1 MKKLLWVLILLLLP
15 LTALAED
22 AESRRDGAFFYQ
34 IADGEAILTGCD
46 WDAMQADS
54 LYMFAEPPVSLEIP
68 ATLGG
73 YPVTSI
79 GGGVFCSLDGCPVD
93 APFEVVLPEGLR
105 TLDAYTFTE
114 CFYATK
120 ITLPASLEI
129 IPEGCFDRVPAEID
143 FPNGNPRY
151 SCENGFLINNTTQTL
166 LYTAPSSH
174 GIALPAVR
182 RLGDWSLSNYY
193 LWYDD
198 YDPVLPDT
206 LESVGSYVFY
216 DCGVT
221 RVTFPD
227 GITELSPFTFSCT
240 ALQEVHLPA
249 SLREIPDYCF
259 WDCHLT
265 ALTIPDGVTRIG
277 AHAVDWF
284 TGEIIGAV
292 TLPASVEFVG
302 YRAFPDECDVTA
314 LNPQVHFETATEY
327 AERIPEYDWYGDE
340 AADVLYSD
348 GLFDYE
354 LSSRGAVLLDC
365 SRFLN
370 QPEVPDVLEI
380 PAELGGYPVTSIGG
394 WVFCSLDGCPLDAP
408 FEIVLPEGLRAL
420 DADTFSDC
428 FYAANVTLPASLE
441 IIPEG
446 CFGRIPAEIDFPNG
460 NPRYSCENGFLIDNT
475 TQTLLYTAP
484 SSHGTALPAVRR
496 LGDWSLANWL
506 WYDDD
511 DPVLPDTLESVGS
524 HIFYDCCVTRVTFP
538 DGVTELSPYT
548 FHSTDL
554 QEVHLP
560 ASLREIPDFCFWNCQ
575 LTALTIPDGVT
586 HIGAQAFNGFTGE
599 IIQAVTLPA
608 SVEFVGYRAFPDECD
623 VTALNP
629 QVHFETATEYA
640 ERIPEYDWYGDEA
653 ADVLYSD
660 GLFDYELSS
669 RGAVLLD
676 CSRFFNQ
683 PEVPDVLEIPS
694 ELGGTPVVAIAA
706 NALNTSE
713 SCADSLLFGIVLPEG
728 VQRVEADA
736 FQCCHAA
743 TQISFP
749 STLTMLAEGSFFHV
763 YAEIDFPN
771 GNPRYSCENGFL
783 IDRDTQTLLYAAPSS
798 QGQPI
803 PAVRRLG
810 DSALDNWKPAGN
822 EIRLPDTLESI
833 GPYALDGQYTGD
845 FSPLAALILPD
856 GVRELSDCSIYGC
869 WEIQLLRF
877 PATLTEIPAYCV
889 ANCGLGAVE
898 IPEGVTRI
906 GEFAFYY
913 YDWEQTE
920 LSAVTLPASVEF
932 VGFRAFPDECEI
944 TALNPDT
951 HFETEEEINQRNPD
965 WAYRIP

>member
-34 IADGEAILTGCD
+34 IANGEAVLTGCD

-54 LYMFAEPPVSLEIP
+54 LYMFAEPQVSLEIP
-68 ATLGG
+68 AELGG

-105 TLDAYTFTE
+105 ALDADTFTE

-151 SCENGFLINNTTQTL
+151 SCENGFLIDNTTQTL

-277 AHAVDWF
+277 AHAIDWF

-302 YRAFPDECDVTA
+302 YCAFPDECDVTV
-314 LNPQVHFETATEY
+314 LNPHVHFETAAEY

-348 GLFDYE
+348 GLFDYK
-354 LSSRGAVLLDC
+354 LSSRGAVLLGC

-380 PAELGGYPVTSIGG
+380 PAELGGYPVVGLGAYALCTYDFAGGRDFSI
-394 WVFCSLDGCPLDAP
+394 
-408 FEIVLPEGLRAL
+408 IV
-420 DADTFSDC
+420 
-428 FYAANVTLPASLE
+428 
-441 IIPEG
+441 
-446 CFGRIPAEIDFPNG
+446 
-460 NPRYSCENGFLIDNT
+460 
-475 TQTLLYTAP
+475 
-484 SSHGTALPAVRR
+484 
-496 LGDWSLANWL
+496 
-506 WYDDD
+506 
-511 DPVLPDTLESVGS
+511 
-524 HIFYDCCVTRVTFP
+524 
-538 DGVTELSPYT
+538 
-548 FHSTDL
+548 
-554 QEVHLP
+554 
-560 ASLREIPDFCFWNCQ
+560 
-575 LTALTIPDGVT
+575 
-586 HIGAQAFNGFTGE
+586 
-599 IIQAVTLPA
+599 
-608 SVEFVGYRAFPDECD
+608 
-623 VTALNP
+623 
-629 QVHFETATEYA
+629 
-640 ERIPEYDWYGDEA
+640 
-653 ADVLYSD
+653 
-660 GLFDYELSS
+660 
-669 RGAVLLD
+669 
-676 CSRFFNQ
+676 
-683 PEVPDVLEIPS
+683 
-694 ELGGTPVVAIAA
+694 
-706 NALNTSE
+706 
-713 SCADSLLFGIVLPEG
+713 PEG
-728 VQRVEADA
+728 VRFMTSDA
-736 FQCCHAA
+736 FLCCHAA
-743 TQISFP
+743 TRISFP
-749 STLTMLAEGSFFHV
+749 STLDDLPESSFYHV
-763 YAEIDFPN
+763 SAEIDFPN

-932 VGFRAFPDECEI
+932 VGYCAFPDECEI

>member
-15 LTALAED
+15 LAALAED
-22 AESRRDGAFFYQ
+22 AESHRDGAFFYQ
-34 IADGEAILTGCD
+34 IADGEAVLTGCD

-73 YPVTSI
+73 YPVTAI
-79 GGGVFCSLDGCPVD
+79 GGWLFSSLDVCPVD
-93 APFEVVLPEGLR
+93 VPFEVVLPEGLR
-105 TLDAYTFTE
+105 ALDADTFAE
-114 CFYATK
+114 CFYAVK
-120 ITLPASLEI
+120 VTLPATLEI
-129 IPEGCFDRVPAEID
+129 IPEGCFNLIEAEID

-151 SCENGFLINNTTQTL
+151 SCENGFLIDNTTQTL

-174 GIALPAVR
+174 GNPLPAVR
-182 RLGDWSLSNYY
+182 RLGDCSLANW
-193 LWYDD
+193 LWDD
-198 YDPVLPDT
+198 DDDPVLPDT
-206 LESVGSYVFY
+206 LESVGSYIFY

-227 GITELSPFTFSCT
+227 GITELSPYTFYCT
-240 ALQEVHLPA
+240 DLQEVHLPA

-259 WDCHLT
+259 WNCQLI

-327 AERIPEYDWYGDE
+327 AERIPEYDWYGGE

-354 LSSRGAVLLDC
+354 LSSRGAVLLGC
-365 SRFLN
+365 SRFL
-370 QPEVPDVLEI
+370 
-380 PAELGGYPVTSIGG
+380 
-394 WVFCSLDGCPLDAP
+394 
-408 FEIVLPEGLRAL
+408 
-420 DADTFSDC
+420 
-428 FYAANVTLPASLE
+428 
-441 IIPEG
+441 
-446 CFGRIPAEIDFPNG
+446 
-460 NPRYSCENGFLIDNT
+460 
-475 TQTLLYTAP
+475 
-484 SSHGTALPAVRR
+484 
-496 LGDWSLANWL
+496 
-506 WYDDD
+506 
-511 DPVLPDTLESVGS
+511 
-524 HIFYDCCVTRVTFP
+524 
-538 DGVTELSPYT
+538 
-548 FHSTDL
+548 
-554 QEVHLP
+554 
-560 ASLREIPDFCFWNCQ
+560 
-575 LTALTIPDGVT
+575 
-586 HIGAQAFNGFTGE
+586 
-599 IIQAVTLPA
+599 
-608 SVEFVGYRAFPDECD
+608 
-623 VTALNP
+623 
-629 QVHFETATEYA
+629 
-640 ERIPEYDWYGDEA
+640 
-653 ADVLYSD
+653 
-660 GLFDYELSS
+660 
-669 RGAVLLD
+669 
-676 CSRFFNQ
+676 NQ

-889 ANCGLGAVE
+889 ANCGLGTVE
-898 IPEGVTRI
+898 ISEGVTRI

>member
-34 IADGEAILTGCD
+34 IADGEAVLTGCD

-73 YPVTSI
+73 YPVTAI
-79 GGGVFCSLDGCPVD
+79 GGWLFSSLDVCPVD
-93 APFEVVLPEGLR
+93 VPFEVVLPEGLR
-105 TLDAYTFTE
+105 ALDADTFAE
-114 CFYATK
+114 CFYAVK
-120 ITLPASLEI
+120 VTLPATLEI
-129 IPEGCFDRVPAEID
+129 IPEGCFNLIEAEID
-143 FPNGNPRY
+143 FPNSNPRY
-151 SCENGFLINNTTQTL
+151 SCENGFLIDRDTQTL

-174 GIALPAVR
+174 GNPLPAVR
-182 RLGDWSLSNYY
+182 RLGDCSLMNW
-193 LWYDD
+193 LWDD
-198 YDPVLPDT
+198 DDDPVLPDT
-206 LESVGSYVFY
+206 LESVGSYIFY

-227 GITELSPFTFSCT
+227 GITELSPYTFYCT
-240 ALQEVHLPA
+240 DLQEVHLPA

-259 WDCHLT
+259 WNCQLT

-314 LNPQVHFETATEY
+314 LNPQVHFETAAEY

-354 LSSRGAVLLDC
+354 LSSRGAVLLGC

-380 PAELGGYPVTSIGG
+380 PAELGG
-394 WVFCSLDGCPLDAP
+394 
-408 FEIVLPEGLRAL
+408 
-420 DADTFSDC
+420 
-428 FYAANVTLPASLE
+428 
-441 IIPEG
+441 
-446 CFGRIPAEIDFPNG
+446 
-460 NPRYSCENGFLIDNT
+460 
-475 TQTLLYTAP
+475 
-484 SSHGTALPAVRR
+484 
-496 LGDWSLANWL
+496 
-506 WYDDD
+506 
-511 DPVLPDTLESVGS
+511 
-524 HIFYDCCVTRVTFP
+524 
-538 DGVTELSPYT
+538 
-548 FHSTDL
+548 
-554 QEVHLP
+554 
-560 ASLREIPDFCFWNCQ
+560 
-575 LTALTIPDGVT
+575 
-586 HIGAQAFNGFTGE
+586 
-599 IIQAVTLPA
+599 
-608 SVEFVGYRAFPDECD
+608 
-623 VTALNP
+623 
-629 QVHFETATEYA
+629 
-640 ERIPEYDWYGDEA
+640 
-653 ADVLYSD
+653 
-660 GLFDYELSS
+660 
-669 RGAVLLD
+669 
-676 CSRFFNQ
+676 
-683 PEVPDVLEIPS
+683 
-694 ELGGTPVVAIAA
+694 TPVVAIAA

-713 SCADSLLFGIVLPEG
+713 SYADSLLFGIVLPEG

>member
-79 GGGVFCSLDGCPVD
+79 GGWVFCSLDGCPVD

-105 TLDAYTFTE
+105 ALDADTFAE
-114 CFYATK
+114 CFYAVK
-120 ITLPASLEI
+120 VTLPATLEI
-129 IPEGCFDRVPAEID
+129 IPEGCFNLIEAEID
-143 FPNGNPRY
+143 FPNSNPRY
-151 SCENGFLINNTTQTL
+151 SCENGFLIDNTTQTL

-174 GIALPAVR
+174 GNPLPAVR
-182 RLGDWSLSNYY
+182 RLGDCSLANW
-193 LWYDD
+193 LWDD
-198 YDPVLPDT
+198 DDDPVLPDT
-206 LESVGSYVFY
+206 LESVGSYIFY

-227 GITELSPFTFSCT
+227 GITELSPYTFYCT
-240 ALQEVHLPA
+240 DLQEVHLPA

-259 WDCHLT
+259 WNCQLI

-327 AERIPEYDWYGDE
+327 AERIPEYDWYGGE

-354 LSSRGAVLLDC
+354 LSSRGAVLLGC

-380 PAELGGYPVTSIGG
+380 PAELGGYPVVGLGAYALCTYDFAGGRDFSI
-394 WVFCSLDGCPLDAP
+394 
-408 FEIVLPEGLRAL
+408 IV
-420 DADTFSDC
+420 
-428 FYAANVTLPASLE
+428 
-441 IIPEG
+441 
-446 CFGRIPAEIDFPNG
+446 
-460 NPRYSCENGFLIDNT
+460 
-475 TQTLLYTAP
+475 
-484 SSHGTALPAVRR
+484 
-496 LGDWSLANWL
+496 
-506 WYDDD
+506 
-511 DPVLPDTLESVGS
+511 
-524 HIFYDCCVTRVTFP
+524 
-538 DGVTELSPYT
+538 
-548 FHSTDL
+548 
-554 QEVHLP
+554 
-560 ASLREIPDFCFWNCQ
+560 
-575 LTALTIPDGVT
+575 
-586 HIGAQAFNGFTGE
+586 
-599 IIQAVTLPA
+599 
-608 SVEFVGYRAFPDECD
+608 
-623 VTALNP
+623 
-629 QVHFETATEYA
+629 
-640 ERIPEYDWYGDEA
+640 
-653 ADVLYSD
+653 
-660 GLFDYELSS
+660 
-669 RGAVLLD
+669 
-676 CSRFFNQ
+676 
-683 PEVPDVLEIPS
+683 
-694 ELGGTPVVAIAA
+694 
-706 NALNTSE
+706 
-713 SCADSLLFGIVLPEG
+713 PEG
-728 VQRVEADA
+728 VRFMTSDA
-736 FQCCHAA
+736 FLCCHAA
-743 TQISFP
+743 TRISFP
-749 STLTMLAEGSFFHV
+749 STLDDLPESSFYHV
-763 YAEIDFPN
+763 SAEIDFPN

-877 PATLTEIPAYCV
+877 PATLMEIPAYCV

>member
-15 LTALAED
+15 LTVLAED

-34 IADGEAILTGCD
+34 IADGEAVLTGCD

-79 GGGVFCSLDGCPVD
+79 GGWVFCSLDGSPVD

-105 TLDAYTFTE
+105 ALDADAFADCY
-114 CFYATK
+114 YAAK
-120 ITLPASLEI
+120 VTLPATLEI
-129 IPEGCFDRVPAEID
+129 IPEDCFDRISAEIE

-151 SCENGFLINNTTQTL
+151 SCENGFLIDNTTQTL

-174 GIALPAVR
+174 GNPLPAVR
-182 RLGDWSLSNYY
+182 RLGDCSLANW
-193 LWYDD
+193 LWDD
-198 YDPVLPDT
+198 DDDPVLPDT
-206 LESVGSYVFY
+206 LESVGSYIFY

-227 GITELSPFTFSCT
+227 GITELSPYTFYCT
-240 ALQEVHLPA
+240 DLQEVHLPA

-259 WDCHLT
+259 WNCQLI

-327 AERIPEYDWYGDE
+327 AERIPEYDWYGGE

-348 GLFDYE
+348 GLFDCE
-354 LSSRGAVLLDC
+354 LSSRGAVLLGC

-380 PAELGGYPVTSIGG
+380 PAELGG
-394 WVFCSLDGCPLDAP
+394 
-408 FEIVLPEGLRAL
+408 
-420 DADTFSDC
+420 
-428 FYAANVTLPASLE
+428 
-441 IIPEG
+441 
-446 CFGRIPAEIDFPNG
+446 
-460 NPRYSCENGFLIDNT
+460 
-475 TQTLLYTAP
+475 
-484 SSHGTALPAVRR
+484 
-496 LGDWSLANWL
+496 
-506 WYDDD
+506 
-511 DPVLPDTLESVGS
+511 
-524 HIFYDCCVTRVTFP
+524 
-538 DGVTELSPYT
+538 
-548 FHSTDL
+548 
-554 QEVHLP
+554 
-560 ASLREIPDFCFWNCQ
+560 
-575 LTALTIPDGVT
+575 
-586 HIGAQAFNGFTGE
+586 
-599 IIQAVTLPA
+599 
-608 SVEFVGYRAFPDECD
+608 
-623 VTALNP
+623 
-629 QVHFETATEYA
+629 
-640 ERIPEYDWYGDEA
+640 
-653 ADVLYSD
+653 
-660 GLFDYELSS
+660 
-669 RGAVLLD
+669 
-676 CSRFFNQ
+676 
-683 PEVPDVLEIPS
+683 
-694 ELGGTPVVAIAA
+694 TPVVAIAA

-713 SCADSLLFGIVLPEG
+713 SYADSLLFGIVLPEG

>member
-34 IADGEAILTGCD
+34 IADGEATLTGCD
-46 WDAMQADS
+46 WDAIQADS

-314 LNPQVHFETATEY
+314 LNPQVHFETAAEY

-340 AADVLYSD
+340 AAD
-348 GLFDYE
+348 
-354 LSSRGAVLLDC
+354 A
-365 SRFLN
+365 
-370 QPEVPDVLEI
+370 
-380 PAELGGYPVTSIGG
+380 
-394 WVFCSLDGCPLDAP
+394 
-408 FEIVLPEGLRAL
+408 
-420 DADTFSDC
+420 
-428 FYAANVTLPASLE
+428 
-441 IIPEG
+441 
-446 CFGRIPAEIDFPNG
+446 
-460 NPRYSCENGFLIDNT
+460 
-475 TQTLLYTAP
+475 
-484 SSHGTALPAVRR
+484 
-496 LGDWSLANWL
+496 
-506 WYDDD
+506 
-511 DPVLPDTLESVGS
+511 
-524 HIFYDCCVTRVTFP
+524 
-538 DGVTELSPYT
+538 
-548 FHSTDL
+548 
-554 QEVHLP
+554 
-560 ASLREIPDFCFWNCQ
+560 
-575 LTALTIPDGVT
+575 
-586 HIGAQAFNGFTGE
+586 
-599 IIQAVTLPA
+599 
-608 SVEFVGYRAFPDECD
+608 
-623 VTALNP
+623 
-629 QVHFETATEYA
+629 
-640 ERIPEYDWYGDEA
+640 
-653 ADVLYSD
+653 LYSD

-713 SCADSLLFGIVLPEG
+713 SCADNLLFGIVLPEG

-749 STLTMLAEGSFFHV
+749 STLTMLAEGSFFSRLR
-763 YAEIDFPN
+763 
-771 GNPRYSCENGFL
+771 GNRLSERQPALFL
-783 IDRDTQTLLYAAPSS
+783 R
-798 QGQPI
+798 
-803 PAVRRLG
+803 
-810 DSALDNWKPAGN
+810 K
-822 EIRLPDTLESI
+822 RLPD
-833 GPYALDGQYTGD
+833 
-845 FSPLAALILPD
+845 
-856 GVRELSDCSIYGC
+856 
-869 WEIQLLRF
+869 
-877 PATLTEIPAYCV
+877 
-889 ANCGLGAVE
+889 
-898 IPEGVTRI
+898 
-906 GEFAFYY
+906 
-913 YDWEQTE
+913 
-920 LSAVTLPASVEF
+920 
-932 VGFRAFPDECEI
+932 
-944 TALNPDT
+944 
-951 HFETEEEINQRNPD
+951 
-965 WAYRIP
+965 

>member
-22 AESRRDGAFFYQ
+22 AESHRDGAFFYQ
-34 IADGEAILTGCD
+34 IADGEAVLTGCD

-79 GGGVFCSLDGCPVD
+79 GGWVFCSLDGSPVD

-105 TLDAYTFTE
+105 ALDADAFADCY
-114 CFYATK
+114 YAAK
-120 ITLPASLEI
+120 VTLPATLEI
-129 IPEGCFDRVPAEID
+129 IPEDCFDQISAEIE

-151 SCENGFLINNTTQTL
+151 SCENGFLIDNTTQTL

-174 GIALPAVR
+174 GNPLPAVR
-182 RLGDWSLSNYY
+182 RLGDCSLMNW
-193 LWYDD
+193 LWDD
-198 YDPVLPDT
+198 DDDPVLPDT
-206 LESVGSYVFY
+206 LESVGSYIFY

-227 GITELSPFTFSCT
+227 GITELSPYTFYCT
-240 ALQEVHLPA
+240 DLQEVHLPA

-259 WDCHLT
+259 WNCQLT

-327 AERIPEYDWYGDE
+327 AERIPEYDWYDDE

-348 GLFDYE
+348 GLFNYE
-354 LSSRGAVLLDC
+354 LSSRGAVLLGC

-380 PAELGGYPVTSIGG
+380 PAELGGYPVVGLGAYALCTYDFAGGRDFSI
-394 WVFCSLDGCPLDAP
+394 
-408 FEIVLPEGLRAL
+408 IV
-420 DADTFSDC
+420 
-428 FYAANVTLPASLE
+428 
-441 IIPEG
+441 
-446 CFGRIPAEIDFPNG
+446 
-460 NPRYSCENGFLIDNT
+460 
-475 TQTLLYTAP
+475 
-484 SSHGTALPAVRR
+484 
-496 LGDWSLANWL
+496 
-506 WYDDD
+506 
-511 DPVLPDTLESVGS
+511 
-524 HIFYDCCVTRVTFP
+524 
-538 DGVTELSPYT
+538 
-548 FHSTDL
+548 
-554 QEVHLP
+554 
-560 ASLREIPDFCFWNCQ
+560 
-575 LTALTIPDGVT
+575 
-586 HIGAQAFNGFTGE
+586 
-599 IIQAVTLPA
+599 
-608 SVEFVGYRAFPDECD
+608 
-623 VTALNP
+623 
-629 QVHFETATEYA
+629 
-640 ERIPEYDWYGDEA
+640 
-653 ADVLYSD
+653 
-660 GLFDYELSS
+660 
-669 RGAVLLD
+669 
-676 CSRFFNQ
+676 
-683 PEVPDVLEIPS
+683 
-694 ELGGTPVVAIAA
+694 
-706 NALNTSE
+706 
-713 SCADSLLFGIVLPEG
+713 PEG
-728 VQRVEADA
+728 VRFMTSDA
-736 FQCCHAA
+736 FLCCHAA
-743 TQISFP
+743 TRISFP
-749 STLTMLAEGSFFHV
+749 STLDDLPESSFYHV
-763 YAEIDFPN
+763 SAEIDFPN

>member
-15 LTALAED
+15 LTVLAED
-22 AESRRDGAFFYQ
+22 AESHRDGAFFYQ

-79 GGGVFCSLDGCPVD
+79 GGWVFCSLDGSPVD

-105 TLDAYTFTE
+105 ALDADAFADCY
-114 CFYATK
+114 YAAK
-120 ITLPASLEI
+120 VTLPATLEI
-129 IPEGCFDRVPAEID
+129 IPEDCFDRISAEID

-151 SCENGFLINNTTQTL
+151 SCENGFLIDNTTQTL

-174 GIALPAVR
+174 GNPLPAVR
-182 RLGDWSLSNYY
+182 RLGGCSLANW
-193 LWYDD
+193 LWDD
-198 YDPVLPDT
+198 DDDPVLPDT
-206 LESVGSYVFY
+206 LESVGSYIFY

-227 GITELSPFTFSCT
+227 GITELSPYTFYCT
-240 ALQEVHLPA
+240 DLQEVHLPA

-259 WDCHLT
+259 WNCQLI

-327 AERIPEYDWYGDE
+327 AERIPEYDWYGGE

-354 LSSRGAVLLDC
+354 LSSRGAVLLGC

-380 PAELGGYPVTSIGG
+380 PATLGGYPVVGLGAYALCTYDFAGGRDFSI
-394 WVFCSLDGCPLDAP
+394 
-408 FEIVLPEGLRAL
+408 IV
-420 DADTFSDC
+420 
-428 FYAANVTLPASLE
+428 
-441 IIPEG
+441 
-446 CFGRIPAEIDFPNG
+446 
-460 NPRYSCENGFLIDNT
+460 
-475 TQTLLYTAP
+475 
-484 SSHGTALPAVRR
+484 
-496 LGDWSLANWL
+496 
-506 WYDDD
+506 
-511 DPVLPDTLESVGS
+511 
-524 HIFYDCCVTRVTFP
+524 
-538 DGVTELSPYT
+538 
-548 FHSTDL
+548 
-554 QEVHLP
+554 
-560 ASLREIPDFCFWNCQ
+560 
-575 LTALTIPDGVT
+575 
-586 HIGAQAFNGFTGE
+586 
-599 IIQAVTLPA
+599 
-608 SVEFVGYRAFPDECD
+608 
-623 VTALNP
+623 
-629 QVHFETATEYA
+629 
-640 ERIPEYDWYGDEA
+640 
-653 ADVLYSD
+653 
-660 GLFDYELSS
+660 
-669 RGAVLLD
+669 
-676 CSRFFNQ
+676 
-683 PEVPDVLEIPS
+683 
-694 ELGGTPVVAIAA
+694 
-706 NALNTSE
+706 
-713 SCADSLLFGIVLPEG
+713 PEG
-728 VQRVEADA
+728 VRFMTSDA
-736 FQCCHAA
+736 FLCCHAA
-743 TQISFP
+743 TRISFP
-749 STLTMLAEGSFFHV
+749 STLDDLPESSFYHV
-763 YAEIDFPN
+763 SAEIDFPN

-944 TALNPDT
+944 TALTPDT

>member
-15 LTALAED
+15 LTVLAED
-22 AESRRDGAFFYQ
+22 AESHRDGAFFYQ
-34 IADGEAILTGCD
+34 IADGEAVLTGCD

-79 GGGVFCSLDGCPVD
+79 GGWVFCSLDGSPVD

-105 TLDAYTFTE
+105 ALDADAFADCY
-114 CFYATK
+114 YAAK
-120 ITLPASLEI
+120 VTLPATLEI
-129 IPEGCFDRVPAEID
+129 IPEDCFDRISAEID

-151 SCENGFLINNTTQTL
+151 SCENGFLIDNTTQTL

-174 GIALPAVR
+174 GNPLPAVR
-182 RLGDWSLSNYY
+182 RLGDCSLANW
-193 LWYDD
+193 LWDD
-198 YDPVLPDT
+198 DDDPVLPDT
-206 LESVGSYVFY
+206 LESVGSYIFY

-227 GITELSPFTFSCT
+227 GITELSPYTFYCT
-240 ALQEVHLPA
+240 DLQEVHLPA

-259 WDCHLT
+259 WNCQLI

-314 LNPQVHFETATEY
+314 LNPQVHFETAAEY
-327 AERIPEYDWYGDE
+327 AERIPEYDWYGGE

-354 LSSRGAVLLDC
+354 LSSRGAVLLGC

-380 PAELGGYPVTSIGG
+380 PAELGGYPVVGLGAYALCTYDFAGGRDFSI
-394 WVFCSLDGCPLDAP
+394 
-408 FEIVLPEGLRAL
+408 IV
-420 DADTFSDC
+420 
-428 FYAANVTLPASLE
+428 
-441 IIPEG
+441 
-446 CFGRIPAEIDFPNG
+446 
-460 NPRYSCENGFLIDNT
+460 
-475 TQTLLYTAP
+475 
-484 SSHGTALPAVRR
+484 
-496 LGDWSLANWL
+496 
-506 WYDDD
+506 
-511 DPVLPDTLESVGS
+511 
-524 HIFYDCCVTRVTFP
+524 
-538 DGVTELSPYT
+538 
-548 FHSTDL
+548 
-554 QEVHLP
+554 
-560 ASLREIPDFCFWNCQ
+560 
-575 LTALTIPDGVT
+575 
-586 HIGAQAFNGFTGE
+586 
-599 IIQAVTLPA
+599 
-608 SVEFVGYRAFPDECD
+608 
-623 VTALNP
+623 
-629 QVHFETATEYA
+629 
-640 ERIPEYDWYGDEA
+640 
-653 ADVLYSD
+653 
-660 GLFDYELSS
+660 
-669 RGAVLLD
+669 
-676 CSRFFNQ
+676 
-683 PEVPDVLEIPS
+683 
-694 ELGGTPVVAIAA
+694 
-706 NALNTSE
+706 
-713 SCADSLLFGIVLPEG
+713 PEG
-728 VQRVEADA
+728 VRFMTSDA
-736 FQCCHAA
+736 FLCCHAA
-743 TQISFP
+743 TRISFP
-749 STLTMLAEGSFFHV
+749 STLDDLSESSFYHV
-763 YAEIDFPN
+763 SAEIDFPN

>member
-79 GGGVFCSLDGCPVD
+79 GGWVFCSLDGSPVD

-105 TLDAYTFTE
+105 ALDADAFADCY
-114 CFYATK
+114 YAAK
-120 ITLPASLEI
+120 VTLPATLEI
-129 IPEGCFDRVPAEID
+129 IPEDCFDRISAEIE

-151 SCENGFLINNTTQTL
+151 SCENGFLIDNTTQTL

-174 GIALPAVR
+174 GNPLPAVR
-182 RLGDWSLSNYY
+182 RLGDCSLMNW
-193 LWYDD
+193 LWDD
-198 YDPVLPDT
+198 DDDPVLPDT
-206 LESVGSYVFY
+206 LESVGSYIFY

-227 GITELSPFTFSCT
+227 GITELSPYTFYCT
-240 ALQEVHLPA
+240 DLQEVHLPA

-259 WDCHLT
+259 WNCQLI

-327 AERIPEYDWYGDE
+327 AERIPEYDWYGGE

-348 GLFDYE
+348 GLFDCE
-354 LSSRGAVLLDC
+354 LSSRGAVLLGC

-380 PAELGGYPVTSIGG
+380 PAELGG
-394 WVFCSLDGCPLDAP
+394 
-408 FEIVLPEGLRAL
+408 
-420 DADTFSDC
+420 
-428 FYAANVTLPASLE
+428 
-441 IIPEG
+441 
-446 CFGRIPAEIDFPNG
+446 
-460 NPRYSCENGFLIDNT
+460 
-475 TQTLLYTAP
+475 
-484 SSHGTALPAVRR
+484 
-496 LGDWSLANWL
+496 
-506 WYDDD
+506 
-511 DPVLPDTLESVGS
+511 
-524 HIFYDCCVTRVTFP
+524 
-538 DGVTELSPYT
+538 
-548 FHSTDL
+548 
-554 QEVHLP
+554 
-560 ASLREIPDFCFWNCQ
+560 
-575 LTALTIPDGVT
+575 
-586 HIGAQAFNGFTGE
+586 
-599 IIQAVTLPA
+599 
-608 SVEFVGYRAFPDECD
+608 
-623 VTALNP
+623 
-629 QVHFETATEYA
+629 
-640 ERIPEYDWYGDEA
+640 
-653 ADVLYSD
+653 
-660 GLFDYELSS
+660 
-669 RGAVLLD
+669 
-676 CSRFFNQ
+676 
-683 PEVPDVLEIPS
+683 
-694 ELGGTPVVAIAA
+694 TPVVAIAA

-713 SCADSLLFGIVLPEG
+713 SYADSLLFGIVLPEG

-951 HFETEEEINQRNPD
+951 HFETEEEINRRNPD

>member
-79 GGGVFCSLDGCPVD
+79 GGWVFCSLDGSPVD

-105 TLDAYTFTE
+105 ALDADAFADCY
-114 CFYATK
+114 YAAK
-120 ITLPASLEI
+120 VTLPATLEI
-129 IPEGCFDRVPAEID
+129 IPEDCFDRISAEID

-151 SCENGFLINNTTQTL
+151 SCENGFLIDNTTQTL

-174 GIALPAVR
+174 GNPLPAVR
-182 RLGDWSLSNYY
+182 RLGDCSLANW
-193 LWYDD
+193 LWDD
-198 YDPVLPDT
+198 DDDPVLPDT
-206 LESVGSYVFY
+206 LESVGSYIFY

-227 GITELSPFTFSCT
+227 GITELSPYTFYCT
-240 ALQEVHLPA
+240 DLQEVHLPA

-259 WDCHLT
+259 WNCQLI

-327 AERIPEYDWYGDE
+327 AERIPEYDWYGGE

-348 GLFDYE
+348 GLFDCE
-354 LSSRGAVLLDC
+354 LSSRGAVLLGC

-380 PAELGGYPVTSIGG
+380 PAELGG
-394 WVFCSLDGCPLDAP
+394 
-408 FEIVLPEGLRAL
+408 
-420 DADTFSDC
+420 
-428 FYAANVTLPASLE
+428 
-441 IIPEG
+441 
-446 CFGRIPAEIDFPNG
+446 
-460 NPRYSCENGFLIDNT
+460 
-475 TQTLLYTAP
+475 
-484 SSHGTALPAVRR
+484 
-496 LGDWSLANWL
+496 
-506 WYDDD
+506 
-511 DPVLPDTLESVGS
+511 
-524 HIFYDCCVTRVTFP
+524 
-538 DGVTELSPYT
+538 
-548 FHSTDL
+548 
-554 QEVHLP
+554 
-560 ASLREIPDFCFWNCQ
+560 
-575 LTALTIPDGVT
+575 
-586 HIGAQAFNGFTGE
+586 
-599 IIQAVTLPA
+599 
-608 SVEFVGYRAFPDECD
+608 
-623 VTALNP
+623 
-629 QVHFETATEYA
+629 
-640 ERIPEYDWYGDEA
+640 
-653 ADVLYSD
+653 
-660 GLFDYELSS
+660 
-669 RGAVLLD
+669 
-676 CSRFFNQ
+676 
-683 PEVPDVLEIPS
+683 
-694 ELGGTPVVAIAA
+694 TPVVAIAA

-713 SCADSLLFGIVLPEG
+713 SYADSLLFGIVLPEG
-728 VQRVEADA
+728 VQRVEAGA

>member
-15 LTALAED
+15 LTAWAED
-22 AESRRDGAFFYQ
+22 AEIHRDGAFFYQ
-34 IADGEAILTGCD
+34 IADGEATLTGCD

-73 YPVTSI
+73 CPVTSI
-79 GGGVFCSLDGCPVD
+79 GGGGFCSLDGCLVD

-105 TLDAYTFTE
+105 ALDADAFADCY
-114 CFYATK
+114 YAAK
-120 ITLPASLEI
+120 VTLPATLEI
-129 IPEGCFDRVPAEID
+129 IPEGCFDRIEAEID

-151 SCENGFLINNTTQTL
+151 SCENGFLIDRDTQTL

-182 RLGDWSLSNYY
+182 RLGDGSLLNW

-198 YDPVLPDT
+198 DDPVLPDT
-206 LESVGSYVFY
+206 LESVGSYIFY

-227 GITELSPFTFSCT
+227 GITELSPYTFYCT
-240 ALQEVHLPA
+240 DLQEVHLPA

-259 WDCHLT
+259 WNCQLT

-340 AADVLYSD
+340 AADALYSD

-365 SRFLN
+365 SRFL
-370 QPEVPDVLEI
+370 
-380 PAELGGYPVTSIGG
+380 
-394 WVFCSLDGCPLDAP
+394 
-408 FEIVLPEGLRAL
+408 
-420 DADTFSDC
+420 
-428 FYAANVTLPASLE
+428 
-441 IIPEG
+441 
-446 CFGRIPAEIDFPNG
+446 
-460 NPRYSCENGFLIDNT
+460 
-475 TQTLLYTAP
+475 
-484 SSHGTALPAVRR
+484 
-496 LGDWSLANWL
+496 
-506 WYDDD
+506 
-511 DPVLPDTLESVGS
+511 
-524 HIFYDCCVTRVTFP
+524 
-538 DGVTELSPYT
+538 
-548 FHSTDL
+548 
-554 QEVHLP
+554 
-560 ASLREIPDFCFWNCQ
+560 
-575 LTALTIPDGVT
+575 
-586 HIGAQAFNGFTGE
+586 
-599 IIQAVTLPA
+599 
-608 SVEFVGYRAFPDECD
+608 
-623 VTALNP
+623 
-629 QVHFETATEYA
+629 
-640 ERIPEYDWYGDEA
+640 
-653 ADVLYSD
+653 
-660 GLFDYELSS
+660 
-669 RGAVLLD
+669 
-676 CSRFFNQ
+676 NQ

-833 GPYALDGQYTGD
+833 GPYALYGQYTDD

-856 GVRELSDCSIYGC
+856 GIRELSECSIYAGR
-869 WEIQLLRF
+869 EIQLLRF

-913 YDWEQTE
+913 YDLGQTK

-932 VGFRAFPDECEI
+932 VGFRAFPDGCEI

>member
-15 LTALAED
+15 LTAWAED
-22 AESRRDGAFFYQ
+22 AEIHRDGAFFYQ
-34 IADGEAILTGCD
+34 IADGEATLTGCD

-54 LYMFAEPPVSLEIP
+54 LYMFAEPQVSLEIP

-73 YPVTSI
+73 YPVTAI
-79 GGGVFCSLDGCPVD
+79 GGWLFSSLDVCPVD
-93 APFEVVLPEGLR
+93 APFEVVFPEGLR
-105 TLDAYTFTE
+105 ALDADTFAD
-114 CFYATK
+114 CFYAANV
-120 ITLPASLEI
+120 TLPASLEI
-129 IPEGCFDRVPAEID
+129 IPEDCFDRISAEIE

-174 GIALPAVR
+174 GNPLPAVR
-182 RLGDWSLSNYY
+182 RLGDCSLMNW
-193 LWYDD
+193 LWDD
-198 YDPVLPDT
+198 DDDPVLPDT
-206 LESVGSYVFY
+206 LESVGSYIFY

-227 GITELSPFTFSCT
+227 GITELSPYTFYCT
-240 ALQEVHLPA
+240 DLQEVHLPA

-259 WDCHLT
+259 WNCQLI

-314 LNPQVHFETATEY
+314 LNPQVHFETAAEY
-327 AERIPEYDWYGDE
+327 A
-340 AADVLYSD
+340 LYSD

-354 LSSRGAVLLDC
+354 LSSRGAVLL
-365 SRFLN
+365 
-370 QPEVPDVLEI
+370 
-380 PAELGGYPVTSIGG
+380 G
-394 WVFCSLDGCPLDAP
+394 
-408 FEIVLPEGLRAL
+408 
-420 DADTFSDC
+420 
-428 FYAANVTLPASLE
+428 
-441 IIPEG
+441 
-446 CFGRIPAEIDFPNG
+446 
-460 NPRYSCENGFLIDNT
+460 
-475 TQTLLYTAP
+475 
-484 SSHGTALPAVRR
+484 
-496 LGDWSLANWL
+496 
-506 WYDDD
+506 
-511 DPVLPDTLESVGS
+511 
-524 HIFYDCCVTRVTFP
+524 
-538 DGVTELSPYT
+538 
-548 FHSTDL
+548 
-554 QEVHLP
+554 
-560 ASLREIPDFCFWNCQ
+560 
-575 LTALTIPDGVT
+575 
-586 HIGAQAFNGFTGE
+586 
-599 IIQAVTLPA
+599 
-608 SVEFVGYRAFPDECD
+608 
-623 VTALNP
+623 
-629 QVHFETATEYA
+629 
-640 ERIPEYDWYGDEA
+640 
-653 ADVLYSD
+653 
-660 GLFDYELSS
+660 
-669 RGAVLLD
+669 

-683 PEVPDVLEIPS
+683 PEVPDVLEIPAK
-694 ELGGTPVVAIAA
+694 LGGYPVVGLGAY
-706 NALNTSE
+706 ALCTYDF
-713 SCADSLLFGIVLPEG
+713 ADVRDFSIIVPEG
-728 VQRVEADA
+728 VRFMTSDA
-736 FQCCHAA
+736 FLCCHAA
-743 TQISFP
+743 TRISFP
-749 STLTMLAEGSFFHV
+749 STLDDLPEDSFYQV
-763 YAEIDFPN
+763 SAEIDFPN

-833 GPYALDGQYTGD
+833 GPYALYGQYTDD

-856 GVRELSDCSIYGC
+856 GIRELSECSIYAGR
-869 WEIQLLRF
+869 EIQLLRF

-932 VGFRAFPDECEI
+932 VGFRAFPDGCEI

>member
-15 LTALAED
+15 LTAWAED
-22 AESRRDGAFFYQ
+22 AEIHRDGAFFYQ
-34 IADGEAILTGCD
+34 IADGEATLTGCD

-54 LYMFAEPPVSLEIP
+54 LYMFAEPQVSLEIP

-73 YPVTSI
+73 YPVTAI
-79 GGGVFCSLDGCPVD
+79 GGWLFSSLDVCPVD
-93 APFEVVLPEGLR
+93 VPFEVVLPEGLR
-105 TLDAYTFTE
+105 ALDADTFAE
-114 CFYATK
+114 CFYAVK
-120 ITLPASLEI
+120 VTLPATLEI
-129 IPEGCFDRVPAEID
+129 IPEGCFDRIEAEID

-151 SCENGFLINNTTQTL
+151 SCENGFLIDRDTQTL

-174 GIALPAVR
+174 GTALPAVR
-182 RLGDWSLSNYY
+182 RLGDGSLLNW

-198 YDPVLPDT
+198 DDPVLPDT
-206 LESVGSYVFY
+206 LESVGSYIFY

-227 GITELSPFTFSCT
+227 GITELSPYTFYCT
-240 ALQEVHLPA
+240 DLQEVHLPA

-259 WDCHLT
+259 WNCQLT

-277 AHAVDWF
+277 AHAIDWF

-314 LNPQVHFETATEY
+314 LNPQVHFETAAEY
-327 AERIPEYDWYGDE
+327 AERHPEYDWDSDE

-365 SRFLN
+365 SRFFN
-370 QPEVPDVLEI
+370 QPEIPDVLEI
-380 PAELGGYPVTSIGG
+380 PATLGGYPVTAIGG
-394 WVFCSLDGCPLDAP
+394 WVFSSLDGCPVDAP
-408 FEIVLPEGLRAL
+408 FEVVLPEGLRTL
-420 DADTFSDC
+420 DADTFAEC
-428 FYAANVTLPASLE
+428 FYAVNVSLPATLE

-524 HIFYDCCVTRVTFP
+524 HIFYNCCVTRVTFP

-560 ASLREIPDFCFWNCQ
+560 ASLREIPDYCFWNCQ

-586 HIGAQAFNGFTGE
+586 RIGAHAFDGFTGE
-599 IIQAVTLPA
+599 IIGAVTLPA

-629 QVHFETATEYA
+629 QVHFETAAEYA
-640 ERIPEYDWYGDEA
+640 
-653 ADVLYSD
+653 LYSD

-669 RGAVLLD
+669 RGAVLLN

-683 PEVPDVLEIPS
+683 SEVPDVLEIPAK
-694 ELGGTPVVAIAA
+694 LGGYPVVGLGAY
-706 NALNTSE
+706 ALCTYDFAGGRDFSI
-713 SCADSLLFGIVLPEG
+713 IVPEG
-728 VQRVEADA
+728 VRFMTSDA
-736 FQCCHAA
+736 FLCCHAA
-743 TQISFP
+743 TRISFP
-749 STLTMLAEGSFFHV
+749 STLDSLPESSFYHV
-763 YAEIDFPN
+763 SAEIDFPN

-833 GPYALDGQYTGD
+833 GSYALDGQYTGD

-856 GVRELSDCSIYGC
+856 GVRELSDCSIYAC

>member
-15 LTALAED
+15 LTAWAED
-22 AESRRDGAFFYQ
+22 AEIHRDGAFFYQ

-314 LNPQVHFETATEY
+314 LNPQVHFETA
-327 AERIPEYDWYGDE
+327 A
-340 AADVLYSD
+340 
-348 GLFDYE
+348 
-354 LSSRGAVLLDC
+354 
-365 SRFLN
+365 
-370 QPEVPDVLEI
+370 
-380 PAELGGYPVTSIGG
+380 
-394 WVFCSLDGCPLDAP
+394 
-408 FEIVLPEGLRAL
+408 
-420 DADTFSDC
+420 
-428 FYAANVTLPASLE
+428 
-441 IIPEG
+441 
-446 CFGRIPAEIDFPNG
+446 
-460 NPRYSCENGFLIDNT
+460 
-475 TQTLLYTAP
+475 
-484 SSHGTALPAVRR
+484 
-496 LGDWSLANWL
+496 
-506 WYDDD
+506 
-511 DPVLPDTLESVGS
+511 
-524 HIFYDCCVTRVTFP
+524 
-538 DGVTELSPYT
+538 
-548 FHSTDL
+548 
-554 QEVHLP
+554 
-560 ASLREIPDFCFWNCQ
+560 
-575 LTALTIPDGVT
+575 
-586 HIGAQAFNGFTGE
+586 
-599 IIQAVTLPA
+599 
-608 SVEFVGYRAFPDECD
+608 
-623 VTALNP
+623 
-629 QVHFETATEYA
+629 EYA

-683 PEVPDVLEIPS
+683 PEVPDVLEIPAK
-694 ELGGTPVVAIAA
+694 LGGYPVVGLGAY
-706 NALNTSE
+706 ALCTY
-713 SCADSLLFGIVLPEG
+713 DFGDGRDFSIIVPEG
-728 VQRVEADA
+728 VRFMTSDA
-736 FQCCHAA
+736 FLCCHAA
-743 TQISFP
+743 TRISFP
-749 STLTMLAEGSFFHV
+749 STLDDLPENSFYQV
-763 YAEIDFPN
+763 SAEIDFPN

-833 GPYALDGQYTGD
+833 GPYALYGQYTDD

-856 GVRELSDCSIYGC
+856 GIRELSECSIYAGR
-869 WEIQLLRF
+869 EIQLLRF

-913 YDWEQTE
+913 YDLGQTE

-932 VGFRAFPDECEI
+932 VGFRAFPDGCEI

>member
-15 LTALAED
+15 LTVLAED

-54 LYMFAEPPVSLEIP
+54 LYMFAEPSVSLEIP

-79 GGGVFCSLDGCPVD
+79 GGWVFCSLDGCPVD

-105 TLDAYTFTE
+105 ALDADTFAD
-114 CFYATK
+114 CFYAANV
-120 ITLPASLEI
+120 TLPATLEI
-129 IPEGCFDRVPAEID
+129 IPEDCFDRISAEID

-151 SCENGFLINNTTQTL
+151 SCENGFLIDNTTQTL

-174 GIALPAVR
+174 GNPLPAVR
-182 RLGDWSLSNYY
+182 RLGDCSLMNW
-193 LWYDD
+193 LWDD
-198 YDPVLPDT
+198 DDDPVLPDT
-206 LESVGSYVFY
+206 LESVGSYIFY

-221 RVTFPD
+221 RVTFPN
-227 GITELSPFTFSCT
+227 GITELSPYTFYCT
-240 ALQEVHLPA
+240 DLQEVHLPA

-259 WDCHLT
+259 WNCQLI

-327 AERIPEYDWYGDE
+327 AERIPEYDWYGGE

-348 GLFDYE
+348 GLFDCE
-354 LSSRGAVLLDC
+354 LSSRGAVLLGC

-380 PAELGGYPVTSIGG
+380 PAELGG
-394 WVFCSLDGCPLDAP
+394 
-408 FEIVLPEGLRAL
+408 
-420 DADTFSDC
+420 
-428 FYAANVTLPASLE
+428 
-441 IIPEG
+441 
-446 CFGRIPAEIDFPNG
+446 
-460 NPRYSCENGFLIDNT
+460 
-475 TQTLLYTAP
+475 
-484 SSHGTALPAVRR
+484 
-496 LGDWSLANWL
+496 
-506 WYDDD
+506 
-511 DPVLPDTLESVGS
+511 
-524 HIFYDCCVTRVTFP
+524 
-538 DGVTELSPYT
+538 
-548 FHSTDL
+548 
-554 QEVHLP
+554 
-560 ASLREIPDFCFWNCQ
+560 
-575 LTALTIPDGVT
+575 
-586 HIGAQAFNGFTGE
+586 
-599 IIQAVTLPA
+599 
-608 SVEFVGYRAFPDECD
+608 
-623 VTALNP
+623 
-629 QVHFETATEYA
+629 
-640 ERIPEYDWYGDEA
+640 
-653 ADVLYSD
+653 
-660 GLFDYELSS
+660 
-669 RGAVLLD
+669 
-676 CSRFFNQ
+676 
-683 PEVPDVLEIPS
+683 
-694 ELGGTPVVAIAA
+694 TPVVAIAA

-713 SCADSLLFGIVLPEG
+713 SYADSLLFGIVLPEG

>member
-15 LTALAED
+15 LTALAKD
-22 AESRRDGAFFYQ
+22 AESHRDGAFFYQ

-79 GGGVFCSLDGCPVD
+79 GGWLFSSLDGCPVD

-105 TLDAYTFTE
+105 ALDADTFAD
-114 CFYATK
+114 CFYAANV
-120 ITLPASLEI
+120 TLPATLEI
-129 IPEGCFDRVPAEID
+129 IPEDCFDRISAEID

-151 SCENGFLINNTTQTL
+151 SCENGFLIDNTTQTL

-174 GIALPAVR
+174 GNPLPAVR
-182 RLGDWSLSNYY
+182 RLGDCSLANW
-193 LWYDD
+193 LWDD
-198 YDPVLPDT
+198 DDDPVLPDT
-206 LESVGSYVFY
+206 LESVGSYIFY

-227 GITELSPFTFSCT
+227 GITELSPYTFYCT
-240 ALQEVHLPA
+240 DLQEVHLPA

-259 WDCHLT
+259 WNCQLI

-302 YRAFPDECDVTA
+302 YCAFPDECDVTA

-340 AADVLYSD
+340 AADALYSD

-365 SRFLN
+365 SRFL
-370 QPEVPDVLEI
+370 
-380 PAELGGYPVTSIGG
+380 
-394 WVFCSLDGCPLDAP
+394 
-408 FEIVLPEGLRAL
+408 
-420 DADTFSDC
+420 
-428 FYAANVTLPASLE
+428 
-441 IIPEG
+441 
-446 CFGRIPAEIDFPNG
+446 
-460 NPRYSCENGFLIDNT
+460 
-475 TQTLLYTAP
+475 
-484 SSHGTALPAVRR
+484 
-496 LGDWSLANWL
+496 
-506 WYDDD
+506 
-511 DPVLPDTLESVGS
+511 
-524 HIFYDCCVTRVTFP
+524 
-538 DGVTELSPYT
+538 
-548 FHSTDL
+548 
-554 QEVHLP
+554 
-560 ASLREIPDFCFWNCQ
+560 
-575 LTALTIPDGVT
+575 
-586 HIGAQAFNGFTGE
+586 
-599 IIQAVTLPA
+599 
-608 SVEFVGYRAFPDECD
+608 
-623 VTALNP
+623 
-629 QVHFETATEYA
+629 
-640 ERIPEYDWYGDEA
+640 
-653 ADVLYSD
+653 
-660 GLFDYELSS
+660 
-669 RGAVLLD
+669 
-676 CSRFFNQ
+676 NQ

-803 PAVRRLG
+803 PAVRRLD

>member
-15 LTALAED
+15 LTAWAED
-22 AESRRDGAFFYQ
+22 AEIHRDGAFFYQ
-34 IADGEAILTGCD
+34 IADGEATLTGCD

-79 GGGVFCSLDGCPVD
+79 GGWVFCSLDGSPVD

-105 TLDAYTFTE
+105 ALDADAFADCY
-114 CFYATK
+114 YAAK
-120 ITLPASLEI
+120 VTLPATLEI
-129 IPEGCFDRVPAEID
+129 IPEDCFDRISAEIE

-151 SCENGFLINNTTQTL
+151 SCENGFLIDNTTQTL

-174 GIALPAVR
+174 GNPLPAVR
-182 RLGDWSLSNYY
+182 RLGDCSLMNW
-193 LWYDD
+193 LWDD
-198 YDPVLPDT
+198 DDDPVLPDT
-206 LESVGSYVFY
+206 LESVGSYIFY

-227 GITELSPFTFSCT
+227 GITELSPYTFYCT
-240 ALQEVHLPA
+240 DLQEVHLPA

-259 WDCHLT
+259 WNCQLI

-327 AERIPEYDWYGDE
+327 AERIPEYDWYGGE

-348 GLFDYE
+348 GLFDCE
-354 LSSRGAVLLDC
+354 LSSHGAVLLGC
-365 SRFLN
+365 SRFL
-370 QPEVPDVLEI
+370 
-380 PAELGGYPVTSIGG
+380 
-394 WVFCSLDGCPLDAP
+394 
-408 FEIVLPEGLRAL
+408 
-420 DADTFSDC
+420 
-428 FYAANVTLPASLE
+428 
-441 IIPEG
+441 
-446 CFGRIPAEIDFPNG
+446 
-460 NPRYSCENGFLIDNT
+460 
-475 TQTLLYTAP
+475 
-484 SSHGTALPAVRR
+484 
-496 LGDWSLANWL
+496 
-506 WYDDD
+506 
-511 DPVLPDTLESVGS
+511 
-524 HIFYDCCVTRVTFP
+524 
-538 DGVTELSPYT
+538 
-548 FHSTDL
+548 
-554 QEVHLP
+554 
-560 ASLREIPDFCFWNCQ
+560 
-575 LTALTIPDGVT
+575 
-586 HIGAQAFNGFTGE
+586 
-599 IIQAVTLPA
+599 
-608 SVEFVGYRAFPDECD
+608 
-623 VTALNP
+623 
-629 QVHFETATEYA
+629 
-640 ERIPEYDWYGDEA
+640 
-653 ADVLYSD
+653 
-660 GLFDYELSS
+660 
-669 RGAVLLD
+669 
-676 CSRFFNQ
+676 NQ

-932 VGFRAFPDECEI
+932 VAFRAFPDECEI

>member
-15 LTALAED
+15 LTVLAED
-22 AESRRDGAFFYQ
+22 AESHRDGAFFYQ

-79 GGGVFCSLDGCPVD
+79 GGWVFCSLDGSPVD

-105 TLDAYTFTE
+105 ALDADAFADCY
-114 CFYATK
+114 YAAK
-120 ITLPASLEI
+120 VTLPATLEI
-129 IPEGCFDRVPAEID
+129 IPEDCFDRISAEID

-151 SCENGFLINNTTQTL
+151 SCENGFLIDNTTQTL

-174 GIALPAVR
+174 GNPLPAVR
-182 RLGDWSLSNYY
+182 RLGDCSLANW
-193 LWYDD
+193 LWDD
-198 YDPVLPDT
+198 DDDPVLPDT
-206 LESVGSYVFY
+206 LESVGSYIFY

-227 GITELSPFTFSCT
+227 GITELSPYTFYCT
-240 ALQEVHLPA
+240 DLQEVHLPA

-259 WDCHLT
+259 WNCQLI

-327 AERIPEYDWYGDE
+327 AERIPEYDWYGGE

-354 LSSRGAVLLDC
+354 LSSRGAVLLGC

-380 PAELGGYPVTSIGG
+380 PATLGGYPVVGLGAYALCTYDFAGGRDFSI
-394 WVFCSLDGCPLDAP
+394 
-408 FEIVLPEGLRAL
+408 IV
-420 DADTFSDC
+420 
-428 FYAANVTLPASLE
+428 
-441 IIPEG
+441 
-446 CFGRIPAEIDFPNG
+446 
-460 NPRYSCENGFLIDNT
+460 
-475 TQTLLYTAP
+475 
-484 SSHGTALPAVRR
+484 
-496 LGDWSLANWL
+496 
-506 WYDDD
+506 
-511 DPVLPDTLESVGS
+511 
-524 HIFYDCCVTRVTFP
+524 
-538 DGVTELSPYT
+538 
-548 FHSTDL
+548 
-554 QEVHLP
+554 
-560 ASLREIPDFCFWNCQ
+560 
-575 LTALTIPDGVT
+575 
-586 HIGAQAFNGFTGE
+586 
-599 IIQAVTLPA
+599 
-608 SVEFVGYRAFPDECD
+608 
-623 VTALNP
+623 
-629 QVHFETATEYA
+629 
-640 ERIPEYDWYGDEA
+640 
-653 ADVLYSD
+653 
-660 GLFDYELSS
+660 
-669 RGAVLLD
+669 
-676 CSRFFNQ
+676 
-683 PEVPDVLEIPS
+683 
-694 ELGGTPVVAIAA
+694 
-706 NALNTSE
+706 
-713 SCADSLLFGIVLPEG
+713 PEG
-728 VQRVEADA
+728 VRFMTSDA
-736 FQCCHAA
+736 FLCCHAA
-743 TQISFP
+743 TRISFP
-749 STLTMLAEGSFFHV
+749 STLDDLPESSFYHV
-763 YAEIDFPN
+763 SAEIDFPN

-944 TALNPDT
+944 TALTPDT

>member
-79 GGGVFCSLDGCPVD
+79 GGWVFCSLDGCPVD

-105 TLDAYTFTE
+105 ALDADTFAD
-114 CFYATK
+114 CFYAANV
-120 ITLPASLEI
+120 TLPATLEI
-129 IPEGCFDRVPAEID
+129 IPEDCFDRISAEIE

-151 SCENGFLINNTTQTL
+151 SCENGFLIDNTTQTL

-174 GIALPAVR
+174 GNPLPAVR
-182 RLGDWSLSNYY
+182 RLGDCSLANW
-193 LWYDD
+193 LWDD
-198 YDPVLPDT
+198 DDDPVLPDT
-206 LESVGSYVFY
+206 LESVGSYIFY

-227 GITELSPFTFSCT
+227 GITELSPYTFYCT
-240 ALQEVHLPA
+240 DLQEVHLPA

-259 WDCHLT
+259 WNCQLI

-314 LNPQVHFETATEY
+314 LNPQVHFETAAEY

-340 AADVLYSD
+340 AADALYSD

-370 QPEVPDVLEI
+370 QPEIPDVLEI
-380 PAELGGYPVTSIGG
+380 PAELGGYPVVGLGAYALCTYDFAGGRDFSI
-394 WVFCSLDGCPLDAP
+394 
-408 FEIVLPEGLRAL
+408 IV
-420 DADTFSDC
+420 
-428 FYAANVTLPASLE
+428 
-441 IIPEG
+441 
-446 CFGRIPAEIDFPNG
+446 
-460 NPRYSCENGFLIDNT
+460 
-475 TQTLLYTAP
+475 
-484 SSHGTALPAVRR
+484 
-496 LGDWSLANWL
+496 
-506 WYDDD
+506 
-511 DPVLPDTLESVGS
+511 
-524 HIFYDCCVTRVTFP
+524 
-538 DGVTELSPYT
+538 
-548 FHSTDL
+548 
-554 QEVHLP
+554 
-560 ASLREIPDFCFWNCQ
+560 
-575 LTALTIPDGVT
+575 
-586 HIGAQAFNGFTGE
+586 
-599 IIQAVTLPA
+599 
-608 SVEFVGYRAFPDECD
+608 
-623 VTALNP
+623 
-629 QVHFETATEYA
+629 
-640 ERIPEYDWYGDEA
+640 
-653 ADVLYSD
+653 
-660 GLFDYELSS
+660 
-669 RGAVLLD
+669 
-676 CSRFFNQ
+676 
-683 PEVPDVLEIPS
+683 
-694 ELGGTPVVAIAA
+694 
-706 NALNTSE
+706 
-713 SCADSLLFGIVLPEG
+713 PEG
-728 VQRVEADA
+728 VRFMTSDA
-736 FQCCHAA
+736 FLCCHAA
-743 TQISFP
+743 TRISFP
-749 STLTMLAEGSFFHV
+749 STLDDLPESSFYHV
-763 YAEIDFPN
+763 SAEIDFPN

-877 PATLTEIPAYCV
+877 PATLMEIPAYCV

>member
-15 LTALAED
+15 LTAWAED
-22 AESRRDGAFFYQ
+22 AEIHRDGAFFYQ

-314 LNPQVHFETATEY
+314 LNPQVHFETAAEY
-327 AERIPEYDWYGDE
+327 AERRSEYDWDSDE
-340 AADVLYSD
+340 AADALYSD

-380 PAELGGYPVTSIGG
+380 PAELGGYPVTAIGG
-394 WVFCSLDGCPLDAP
+394 WVFCSLDGCPVDAP
-408 FEIVLPEGLRAL
+408 FEVVLPEGLRAL
-420 DADTFSDC
+420 DADTFADC

-484 SSHGTALPAVRR
+484 SSHGNPLPAVRR
-496 LGDWSLANWL
+496 LGDCSLMNWL
-506 WYDDD
+506 WDDDD

-524 HIFYDCCVTRVTFP
+524 YIFYDCGVTRVTFP
-538 DGVTELSPYT
+538 DGITELSPYT
-548 FHSTDL
+548 FYCTDL

-560 ASLREIPDFCFWNCQ
+560 ASLREIPDYCFWNCQ
-575 LTALTIPDGVT
+575 LIALTIPDGVT
-586 HIGAQAFNGFTGE
+586 RIGAHAVDWFTGE
-599 IIQAVTLPA
+599 IIGAVTLPA

-629 QVHFETATEYA
+629 QVHFETAAEYA

-653 ADVLYSD
+653 ADALYSD

-676 CSRFFNQ
+676 CSRFLNQ

-920 LSAVTLPASVEF
+920 LCAVTLPASVEF

>member
-15 LTALAED
+15 LTAWAED
-22 AESRRDGAFFYQ
+22 AEIHRDGAFFYQ

-54 LYMFAEPPVSLEIP
+54 LYMFAEPSVSLEIP

-79 GGGVFCSLDGCPVD
+79 GGWVFCSLDGCPVD

-105 TLDAYTFTE
+105 ALDADTFAD
-114 CFYATK
+114 CYYAANV
-120 ITLPASLEI
+120 TLPVTLEI
-129 IPEGCFDRVPAEID
+129 IPEDCFDRISAEID

-151 SCENGFLINNTTQTL
+151 SCENGFLIDNTTQTL

-174 GIALPAVR
+174 GNPLPAVR
-182 RLGDWSLSNYY
+182 RLGDCSLMNW
-193 LWYDD
+193 LWDD
-198 YDPVLPDT
+198 DDDPVLPDT
-206 LESVGSYVFY
+206 LESVGSYIFY

-227 GITELSPFTFSCT
+227 GITELSPYTFYCT
-240 ALQEVHLPA
+240 DLQEVHLPA

-259 WDCHLT
+259 WNCQLI

-327 AERIPEYDWYGDE
+327 AERIPEYDWYGGE

-380 PAELGGYPVTSIGG
+380 PAELGG
-394 WVFCSLDGCPLDAP
+394 
-408 FEIVLPEGLRAL
+408 
-420 DADTFSDC
+420 
-428 FYAANVTLPASLE
+428 
-441 IIPEG
+441 
-446 CFGRIPAEIDFPNG
+446 
-460 NPRYSCENGFLIDNT
+460 
-475 TQTLLYTAP
+475 
-484 SSHGTALPAVRR
+484 
-496 LGDWSLANWL
+496 
-506 WYDDD
+506 
-511 DPVLPDTLESVGS
+511 
-524 HIFYDCCVTRVTFP
+524 
-538 DGVTELSPYT
+538 
-548 FHSTDL
+548 
-554 QEVHLP
+554 
-560 ASLREIPDFCFWNCQ
+560 
-575 LTALTIPDGVT
+575 
-586 HIGAQAFNGFTGE
+586 
-599 IIQAVTLPA
+599 
-608 SVEFVGYRAFPDECD
+608 
-623 VTALNP
+623 
-629 QVHFETATEYA
+629 
-640 ERIPEYDWYGDEA
+640 
-653 ADVLYSD
+653 
-660 GLFDYELSS
+660 
-669 RGAVLLD
+669 
-676 CSRFFNQ
+676 
-683 PEVPDVLEIPS
+683 
-694 ELGGTPVVAIAA
+694 TPVVAIAA

-728 VQRVEADA
+728 VQRVEAGA

-749 STLTMLAEGSFFHV
+749 STLAMLAEGSFFHV

-833 GPYALDGQYTGD
+833 GSYALDGQYTGD

>member
-15 LTALAED
+15 LTVLAED

-34 IADGEAILTGCD
+34 IADGEAVLTGCD

-79 GGGVFCSLDGCPVD
+79 GGWVFCSLDGSPVD

-105 TLDAYTFTE
+105 ALDADAFADCY
-114 CFYATK
+114 YAAK
-120 ITLPASLEI
+120 VTLPATLEI
-129 IPEGCFDRVPAEID
+129 IPEDCFDRISAEIE

-151 SCENGFLINNTTQTL
+151 SCENGFLIDNTTQTL
-166 LYTAPSSH
+166 LYTTPSSH
-174 GIALPAVR
+174 GNPLPAVR
-182 RLGDWSLSNYY
+182 RLGDCSLMNW
-193 LWYDD
+193 LWDD
-198 YDPVLPDT
+198 DDDPVLPDT
-206 LESVGSYVFY
+206 LESVGSYIFY

-227 GITELSPFTFSCT
+227 GITELSPYTFYCT
-240 ALQEVHLPA
+240 DLQEVHLPA

-259 WDCHLT
+259 WNCQLI

-327 AERIPEYDWYGDE
+327 AERIPEYDWYGGE

-354 LSSRGAVLLDC
+354 LSSRGAVLLGC

-380 PAELGGYPVTSIGG
+380 PAELGGYPVVGLGAYALCTYDFAGGRDFSI
-394 WVFCSLDGCPLDAP
+394 
-408 FEIVLPEGLRAL
+408 IV
-420 DADTFSDC
+420 
-428 FYAANVTLPASLE
+428 
-441 IIPEG
+441 
-446 CFGRIPAEIDFPNG
+446 
-460 NPRYSCENGFLIDNT
+460 
-475 TQTLLYTAP
+475 
-484 SSHGTALPAVRR
+484 
-496 LGDWSLANWL
+496 
-506 WYDDD
+506 
-511 DPVLPDTLESVGS
+511 
-524 HIFYDCCVTRVTFP
+524 
-538 DGVTELSPYT
+538 
-548 FHSTDL
+548 
-554 QEVHLP
+554 
-560 ASLREIPDFCFWNCQ
+560 
-575 LTALTIPDGVT
+575 
-586 HIGAQAFNGFTGE
+586 
-599 IIQAVTLPA
+599 
-608 SVEFVGYRAFPDECD
+608 
-623 VTALNP
+623 
-629 QVHFETATEYA
+629 
-640 ERIPEYDWYGDEA
+640 
-653 ADVLYSD
+653 
-660 GLFDYELSS
+660 
-669 RGAVLLD
+669 
-676 CSRFFNQ
+676 
-683 PEVPDVLEIPS
+683 
-694 ELGGTPVVAIAA
+694 
-706 NALNTSE
+706 
-713 SCADSLLFGIVLPEG
+713 PEG
-728 VQRVEADA
+728 VRFMTSDA
-736 FQCCHAA
+736 FLCCHAA
-743 TQISFP
+743 TRISFP
-749 STLTMLAEGSFFHV
+749 STLDDLPESSFYHV
-763 YAEIDFPN
+763 SAEIDFPN

-833 GPYALDGQYTGD
+833 GSYALDGQYTGD

>member
-34 IADGEAILTGCD
+34 IADGEAVLTGCD

-54 LYMFAEPPVSLEIP
+54 LYMFADPPVSLEIP

-79 GGGVFCSLDGCPVD
+79 GGWVFCSLDGSPVD

-105 TLDAYTFTE
+105 ALDADAFADCY
-114 CFYATK
+114 YAAK
-120 ITLPASLEI
+120 VTLPATLEI
-129 IPEGCFDRVPAEID
+129 IPEDCFDRISAEIE

-151 SCENGFLINNTTQTL
+151 SCENGFLIDNTTQTL

-174 GIALPAVR
+174 GNPLPAVR
-182 RLGDWSLSNYY
+182 RLGDCSLANW
-193 LWYDD
+193 LWDD
-198 YDPVLPDT
+198 DDDPVLPDT
-206 LESVGSYVFY
+206 LESVGSYIFY

-227 GITELSPFTFSCT
+227 GITELSPYTFYCT
-240 ALQEVHLPA
+240 DLQEVHLPA

-259 WDCHLT
+259 WNCQLT

-327 AERIPEYDWYGDE
+327 AERIPEYDWYGGE

-354 LSSRGAVLLDC
+354 LSSRGAVLLGC

-380 PAELGGYPVTSIGG
+380 PAELGGYPVVGLGAYALCTYDFAGGRDFSI
-394 WVFCSLDGCPLDAP
+394 
-408 FEIVLPEGLRAL
+408 IV
-420 DADTFSDC
+420 
-428 FYAANVTLPASLE
+428 
-441 IIPEG
+441 
-446 CFGRIPAEIDFPNG
+446 
-460 NPRYSCENGFLIDNT
+460 
-475 TQTLLYTAP
+475 
-484 SSHGTALPAVRR
+484 
-496 LGDWSLANWL
+496 
-506 WYDDD
+506 
-511 DPVLPDTLESVGS
+511 
-524 HIFYDCCVTRVTFP
+524 
-538 DGVTELSPYT
+538 
-548 FHSTDL
+548 
-554 QEVHLP
+554 
-560 ASLREIPDFCFWNCQ
+560 
-575 LTALTIPDGVT
+575 
-586 HIGAQAFNGFTGE
+586 
-599 IIQAVTLPA
+599 
-608 SVEFVGYRAFPDECD
+608 
-623 VTALNP
+623 
-629 QVHFETATEYA
+629 
-640 ERIPEYDWYGDEA
+640 
-653 ADVLYSD
+653 
-660 GLFDYELSS
+660 
-669 RGAVLLD
+669 
-676 CSRFFNQ
+676 
-683 PEVPDVLEIPS
+683 
-694 ELGGTPVVAIAA
+694 
-706 NALNTSE
+706 
-713 SCADSLLFGIVLPEG
+713 PEG
-728 VQRVEADA
+728 VRFMTSDA
-736 FQCCHAA
+736 FLCCHAA
-743 TQISFP
+743 TRISFP
-749 STLTMLAEGSFFHV
+749 STLDDLPESSFYHV
-763 YAEIDFPN
+763 SAEIDFPN

>member
-34 IADGEAILTGCD
+34 IADGEAVLTGCD

-73 YPVTSI
+73 YPVTAI
-79 GGGVFCSLDGCPVD
+79 GGWLFSSLDVCPVD
-93 APFEVVLPEGLR
+93 VPFEVVLPEGLR
-105 TLDAYTFTE
+105 ALDADTFAE
-114 CFYATK
+114 CFYAVK
-120 ITLPASLEI
+120 VTLPATLEI
-129 IPEGCFDRVPAEID
+129 IPEGCFNLIEAEID
-143 FPNGNPRY
+143 FPNSNPRY
-151 SCENGFLINNTTQTL
+151 SCENGFLIDRDTQTL

-174 GIALPAVR
+174 GNPLPAVR
-182 RLGDWSLSNYY
+182 RLGDCSLMNW
-193 LWYDD
+193 LWDD
-198 YDPVLPDT
+198 DDDPVLPDT
-206 LESVGSYVFY
+206 LESVGSYIFY

-227 GITELSPFTFSCT
+227 GITELSPYTFYCT
-240 ALQEVHLPA
+240 DLQEVHLPA

-259 WDCHLT
+259 WNCQLT

-327 AERIPEYDWYGDE
+327 AERIPEYDWYGGE

-354 LSSRGAVLLDC
+354 LSSRGAVLLGC

-380 PAELGGYPVTSIGG
+380 PA
-394 WVFCSLDGCPLDAP
+394 
-408 FEIVLPEGLRAL
+408 
-420 DADTFSDC
+420 
-428 FYAANVTLPASLE
+428 
-441 IIPEG
+441 
-446 CFGRIPAEIDFPNG
+446 
-460 NPRYSCENGFLIDNT
+460 
-475 TQTLLYTAP
+475 
-484 SSHGTALPAVRR
+484 
-496 LGDWSLANWL
+496 
-506 WYDDD
+506 
-511 DPVLPDTLESVGS
+511 
-524 HIFYDCCVTRVTFP
+524 
-538 DGVTELSPYT
+538 
-548 FHSTDL
+548 
-554 QEVHLP
+554 
-560 ASLREIPDFCFWNCQ
+560 
-575 LTALTIPDGVT
+575 
-586 HIGAQAFNGFTGE
+586 
-599 IIQAVTLPA
+599 
-608 SVEFVGYRAFPDECD
+608 
-623 VTALNP
+623 
-629 QVHFETATEYA
+629 
-640 ERIPEYDWYGDEA
+640 
-653 ADVLYSD
+653 
-660 GLFDYELSS
+660 
-669 RGAVLLD
+669 
-676 CSRFFNQ
+676 
-683 PEVPDVLEIPS
+683 

>member
-15 LTALAED
+15 LTVLAED
-22 AESRRDGAFFYQ
+22 AESHRDGAFFYQ

-54 LYMFAEPPVSLEIP
+54 LYMFAEPQVSLEIP

-73 YPVTSI
+73 YPVTAI
-79 GGGVFCSLDGCPVD
+79 GGWVFCSLDGCPVD

-105 TLDAYTFTE
+105 ALDADTFAD
-114 CFYATK
+114 CFYAANV
-120 ITLPASLEI
+120 TLPATLEI
-129 IPEGCFDRVPAEID
+129 IPEDCFDRISAEID

-151 SCENGFLINNTTQTL
+151 SCENGLLIDNTTQTL
-166 LYTAPSSH
+166 LYTAPSSR
-174 GIALPAVR
+174 GTALPAVR
-182 RLGDWSLSNYY
+182 RLGDGSLLNW

-198 YDPVLPDT
+198 DDPVLPDT
-206 LESVGSYVFY
+206 LESVGSYIFY

-227 GITELSPFTFSCT
+227 GITELSPYTFYCT
-240 ALQEVHLPA
+240 DLQEVHLPA
-249 SLREIPDYCF
+249 SLLEIPDYCF
-259 WDCHLT
+259 WNCQLT

-314 LNPQVHFETATEY
+314 LNPQVHFETA
-327 AERIPEYDWYGDE
+327 A
-340 AADVLYSD
+340 
-348 GLFDYE
+348 
-354 LSSRGAVLLDC
+354 
-365 SRFLN
+365 
-370 QPEVPDVLEI
+370 
-380 PAELGGYPVTSIGG
+380 
-394 WVFCSLDGCPLDAP
+394 
-408 FEIVLPEGLRAL
+408 
-420 DADTFSDC
+420 
-428 FYAANVTLPASLE
+428 
-441 IIPEG
+441 
-446 CFGRIPAEIDFPNG
+446 
-460 NPRYSCENGFLIDNT
+460 
-475 TQTLLYTAP
+475 
-484 SSHGTALPAVRR
+484 
-496 LGDWSLANWL
+496 
-506 WYDDD
+506 
-511 DPVLPDTLESVGS
+511 
-524 HIFYDCCVTRVTFP
+524 
-538 DGVTELSPYT
+538 
-548 FHSTDL
+548 
-554 QEVHLP
+554 
-560 ASLREIPDFCFWNCQ
+560 
-575 LTALTIPDGVT
+575 
-586 HIGAQAFNGFTGE
+586 
-599 IIQAVTLPA
+599 
-608 SVEFVGYRAFPDECD
+608 
-623 VTALNP
+623 
-629 QVHFETATEYA
+629 EYA

-683 PEVPDVLEIPS
+683 PEVPDVLEIPAK
-694 ELGGTPVVAIAA
+694 LGGYPVVGLGAY
-706 NALNTSE
+706 ALCTY
-713 SCADSLLFGIVLPEG
+713 DFGDGRDFSIIVPEG
-728 VQRVEADA
+728 VRFMTSDA
-736 FQCCHAA
+736 FLCCHAA
-743 TQISFP
+743 TRISFP
-749 STLTMLAEGSFFHV
+749 STLDDLSENSFYQV
-763 YAEIDFPN
+763 SAEIDFPN

-856 GVRELSDCSIYGC
+856 GVRELSDCSIYGY

>member
-22 AESRRDGAFFYQ
+22 AESHRDGVFFYQ

-79 GGGVFCSLDGCPVD
+79 GGWVFCSLDGSPVD

-105 TLDAYTFTE
+105 ALDADAFADCY
-114 CFYATK
+114 YAAK
-120 ITLPASLEI
+120 VTLPATLEI
-129 IPEGCFDRVPAEID
+129 IPEDCFDRISAEID

-151 SCENGFLINNTTQTL
+151 SCENGFLIDNTTQTL

-174 GIALPAVR
+174 GNPLPAVR
-182 RLGDWSLSNYY
+182 RLGDCSLANW
-193 LWYDD
+193 LWDD
-198 YDPVLPDT
+198 DDDPVLPDT
-206 LESVGSYVFY
+206 LESVGSYIFY

-227 GITELSPFTFSCT
+227 GITELSPYTFYCT
-240 ALQEVHLPA
+240 DLQEVHLPA

-259 WDCHLT
+259 WNCQLI

-354 LSSRGAVLLDC
+354 LSSRGAVLLGC

-380 PAELGGYPVTSIGG
+380 PAELGGYPVVGLGAYALCTYDFAGGRDFSI
-394 WVFCSLDGCPLDAP
+394 
-408 FEIVLPEGLRAL
+408 IV
-420 DADTFSDC
+420 
-428 FYAANVTLPASLE
+428 
-441 IIPEG
+441 
-446 CFGRIPAEIDFPNG
+446 
-460 NPRYSCENGFLIDNT
+460 
-475 TQTLLYTAP
+475 
-484 SSHGTALPAVRR
+484 
-496 LGDWSLANWL
+496 
-506 WYDDD
+506 
-511 DPVLPDTLESVGS
+511 
-524 HIFYDCCVTRVTFP
+524 
-538 DGVTELSPYT
+538 
-548 FHSTDL
+548 
-554 QEVHLP
+554 
-560 ASLREIPDFCFWNCQ
+560 
-575 LTALTIPDGVT
+575 
-586 HIGAQAFNGFTGE
+586 
-599 IIQAVTLPA
+599 
-608 SVEFVGYRAFPDECD
+608 
-623 VTALNP
+623 
-629 QVHFETATEYA
+629 
-640 ERIPEYDWYGDEA
+640 
-653 ADVLYSD
+653 
-660 GLFDYELSS
+660 
-669 RGAVLLD
+669 
-676 CSRFFNQ
+676 
-683 PEVPDVLEIPS
+683 
-694 ELGGTPVVAIAA
+694 
-706 NALNTSE
+706 
-713 SCADSLLFGIVLPEG
+713 PEG
-728 VQRVEADA
+728 VRFMTSDA
-736 FQCCHAA
+736 FLCCHAA
-743 TQISFP
+743 TRISFP
-749 STLTMLAEGSFFHV
+749 STLDDLPESSFYHV
-763 YAEIDFPN
+763 SAEIDFPN

-932 VGFRAFPDECEI
+932 VAFRAFPDECEI

>member
-34 IADGEAILTGCD
+34 IADGEAVLTGCD

-79 GGGVFCSLDGCPVD
+79 GGWVFCSLDGSPVD

-105 TLDAYTFTE
+105 ALDADAFADCY
-114 CFYATK
+114 YAAK
-120 ITLPASLEI
+120 VTLPATLEI
-129 IPEGCFDRVPAEID
+129 IPEDCFDRISAEID

-151 SCENGFLINNTTQTL
+151 SCENGFLIDNTTQTL

-174 GIALPAVR
+174 GNPLPAVR
-182 RLGDWSLSNYY
+182 RLGDCSLMNW
-193 LWYDD
+193 LWDD
-198 YDPVLPDT
+198 DDDPVLPDT
-206 LESVGSYVFY
+206 LESVGSYIFY

-227 GITELSPFTFSCT
+227 GITELSPYTFYCT
-240 ALQEVHLPA
+240 DLQEVHLPA

-259 WDCHLT
+259 WNCQLI

-314 LNPQVHFETATEY
+314 LNPQVHFETVTEY
-327 AERIPEYDWYGDE
+327 AERIPEYDWYGGE

-354 LSSRGAVLLDC
+354 LSSRGAVLLGC

-380 PAELGGYPVTSIGG
+380 PATLGGYPVVGLGAYALCTYDFAGGRDFSI
-394 WVFCSLDGCPLDAP
+394 
-408 FEIVLPEGLRAL
+408 IV
-420 DADTFSDC
+420 
-428 FYAANVTLPASLE
+428 
-441 IIPEG
+441 
-446 CFGRIPAEIDFPNG
+446 
-460 NPRYSCENGFLIDNT
+460 
-475 TQTLLYTAP
+475 
-484 SSHGTALPAVRR
+484 
-496 LGDWSLANWL
+496 
-506 WYDDD
+506 
-511 DPVLPDTLESVGS
+511 
-524 HIFYDCCVTRVTFP
+524 
-538 DGVTELSPYT
+538 
-548 FHSTDL
+548 
-554 QEVHLP
+554 
-560 ASLREIPDFCFWNCQ
+560 
-575 LTALTIPDGVT
+575 
-586 HIGAQAFNGFTGE
+586 
-599 IIQAVTLPA
+599 
-608 SVEFVGYRAFPDECD
+608 
-623 VTALNP
+623 
-629 QVHFETATEYA
+629 
-640 ERIPEYDWYGDEA
+640 
-653 ADVLYSD
+653 
-660 GLFDYELSS
+660 
-669 RGAVLLD
+669 
-676 CSRFFNQ
+676 
-683 PEVPDVLEIPS
+683 
-694 ELGGTPVVAIAA
+694 
-706 NALNTSE
+706 
-713 SCADSLLFGIVLPEG
+713 PEG
-728 VQRVEADA
+728 VRFMTSDA
-736 FQCCHAA
+736 FLCCHAA
-743 TQISFP
+743 TRISFP
-749 STLTMLAEGSFFHV
+749 STLDDLPESSFYHV
-763 YAEIDFPN
+763 SAEIDFPN

-944 TALNPDT
+944 TALTPDT

>member
-79 GGGVFCSLDGCPVD
+79 GGWVFCSLDGSPVD

-105 TLDAYTFTE
+105 ALDADAFADCY
-114 CFYATK
+114 YAAK
-120 ITLPASLEI
+120 VTLPATLEI
-129 IPEGCFDRVPAEID
+129 IPEDCFDRISAEID

-151 SCENGFLINNTTQTL
+151 SCENGFLIDNTTQTL

-174 GIALPAVR
+174 GNPLPAVR
-182 RLGDWSLSNYY
+182 RLGDCSLMNW
-193 LWYDD
+193 LWDD
-198 YDPVLPDT
+198 DDDPVLPDT
-206 LESVGSYVFY
+206 LESVGSYIFY

-227 GITELSPFTFSCT
+227 GITELSPYTFYCT
-240 ALQEVHLPA
+240 DLQEVHLPA

-259 WDCHLT
+259 WNCQLI

-314 LNPQVHFETATEY
+314 LNPQVHFETAAEY
-327 AERIPEYDWYGDE
+327 AERIPEYDWYGGE

-354 LSSRGAVLLDC
+354 LSSRGAVLLGC

-380 PAELGGYPVTSIGG
+380 PAELGGYPVVGLGAYALCTYDFAGGRDFSI
-394 WVFCSLDGCPLDAP
+394 
-408 FEIVLPEGLRAL
+408 IV
-420 DADTFSDC
+420 
-428 FYAANVTLPASLE
+428 
-441 IIPEG
+441 
-446 CFGRIPAEIDFPNG
+446 
-460 NPRYSCENGFLIDNT
+460 
-475 TQTLLYTAP
+475 
-484 SSHGTALPAVRR
+484 
-496 LGDWSLANWL
+496 
-506 WYDDD
+506 
-511 DPVLPDTLESVGS
+511 
-524 HIFYDCCVTRVTFP
+524 
-538 DGVTELSPYT
+538 
-548 FHSTDL
+548 
-554 QEVHLP
+554 
-560 ASLREIPDFCFWNCQ
+560 
-575 LTALTIPDGVT
+575 
-586 HIGAQAFNGFTGE
+586 
-599 IIQAVTLPA
+599 
-608 SVEFVGYRAFPDECD
+608 
-623 VTALNP
+623 
-629 QVHFETATEYA
+629 
-640 ERIPEYDWYGDEA
+640 
-653 ADVLYSD
+653 
-660 GLFDYELSS
+660 
-669 RGAVLLD
+669 
-676 CSRFFNQ
+676 
-683 PEVPDVLEIPS
+683 
-694 ELGGTPVVAIAA
+694 
-706 NALNTSE
+706 
-713 SCADSLLFGIVLPEG
+713 PEG
-728 VQRVEADA
+728 VRFMTSDA
-736 FQCCHAA
+736 FLCCHAA
-743 TQISFP
+743 TRISFP
-749 STLTMLAEGSFFHV
+749 STLDDLPESSFYHV
-763 YAEIDFPN
+763 SAEIDFPN

-833 GPYALDGQYTGD
+833 GSYALDGQYTGD

>member
-22 AESRRDGAFFYQ
+22 AESHRDGMFFYQ

-79 GGGVFCSLDGCPVD
+79 GGWVFCSLDGSPVD

-105 TLDAYTFTE
+105 ALDADAFADCY
-114 CFYATK
+114 YAAK
-120 ITLPASLEI
+120 VTLPATLEI
-129 IPEGCFDRVPAEID
+129 IPEDCFDRISAEID

-151 SCENGFLINNTTQTL
+151 SCENGFLIDNTTQTL

-174 GIALPAVR
+174 GNPLPAVR
-182 RLGDWSLSNYY
+182 RLGDCSLMNW
-193 LWYDD
+193 LWDD
-198 YDPVLPDT
+198 DDDPVLPDT
-206 LESVGSYVFY
+206 LESVGSYIFY

-227 GITELSPFTFSCT
+227 GITELSPYTFYCT
-240 ALQEVHLPA
+240 DLQEVHLPA

-259 WDCHLT
+259 WNCQLI

-327 AERIPEYDWYGDE
+327 AERIPEYDWYGGE

-365 SRFLN
+365 SRFL
-370 QPEVPDVLEI
+370 
-380 PAELGGYPVTSIGG
+380 
-394 WVFCSLDGCPLDAP
+394 
-408 FEIVLPEGLRAL
+408 
-420 DADTFSDC
+420 
-428 FYAANVTLPASLE
+428 
-441 IIPEG
+441 
-446 CFGRIPAEIDFPNG
+446 
-460 NPRYSCENGFLIDNT
+460 
-475 TQTLLYTAP
+475 
-484 SSHGTALPAVRR
+484 
-496 LGDWSLANWL
+496 
-506 WYDDD
+506 
-511 DPVLPDTLESVGS
+511 
-524 HIFYDCCVTRVTFP
+524 
-538 DGVTELSPYT
+538 
-548 FHSTDL
+548 
-554 QEVHLP
+554 
-560 ASLREIPDFCFWNCQ
+560 
-575 LTALTIPDGVT
+575 
-586 HIGAQAFNGFTGE
+586 
-599 IIQAVTLPA
+599 
-608 SVEFVGYRAFPDECD
+608 
-623 VTALNP
+623 
-629 QVHFETATEYA
+629 
-640 ERIPEYDWYGDEA
+640 
-653 ADVLYSD
+653 
-660 GLFDYELSS
+660 
-669 RGAVLLD
+669 
-676 CSRFFNQ
+676 NQ

-889 ANCGLGAVE
+889 ANTGLGAVE

-913 YDWEQTE
+913 YDAAQTE
-920 LSAVTLPASVEF
+920 LSAVTLPASVTF
-932 VGFRAFPDECEI
+932 VGYRAFPDGCEI

-965 WAYRIP
+965 WAYFIP

>member
-15 LTALAED
+15 LTAWAED
-22 AESRRDGAFFYQ
+22 AEIHRDGAFFYQ

-314 LNPQVHFETATEY
+314 LNPQVHFETAAEY

-354 LSSRGAVLLDC
+354 LSSRGAVLLGC
-365 SRFLN
+365 SRFFN

-380 PAELGGYPVTSIGG
+380 PAELGGYPVVGLGAYALCTYDFAGGRDFSI
-394 WVFCSLDGCPLDAP
+394 
-408 FEIVLPEGLRAL
+408 IV
-420 DADTFSDC
+420 
-428 FYAANVTLPASLE
+428 
-441 IIPEG
+441 
-446 CFGRIPAEIDFPNG
+446 
-460 NPRYSCENGFLIDNT
+460 
-475 TQTLLYTAP
+475 
-484 SSHGTALPAVRR
+484 
-496 LGDWSLANWL
+496 
-506 WYDDD
+506 
-511 DPVLPDTLESVGS
+511 
-524 HIFYDCCVTRVTFP
+524 
-538 DGVTELSPYT
+538 
-548 FHSTDL
+548 
-554 QEVHLP
+554 
-560 ASLREIPDFCFWNCQ
+560 
-575 LTALTIPDGVT
+575 
-586 HIGAQAFNGFTGE
+586 
-599 IIQAVTLPA
+599 
-608 SVEFVGYRAFPDECD
+608 
-623 VTALNP
+623 
-629 QVHFETATEYA
+629 
-640 ERIPEYDWYGDEA
+640 
-653 ADVLYSD
+653 
-660 GLFDYELSS
+660 
-669 RGAVLLD
+669 
-676 CSRFFNQ
+676 
-683 PEVPDVLEIPS
+683 
-694 ELGGTPVVAIAA
+694 
-706 NALNTSE
+706 
-713 SCADSLLFGIVLPEG
+713 PEG
-728 VQRVEADA
+728 VRFMTSDA
-736 FQCCHAA
+736 FLCCHAA
-743 TQISFP
+743 TRISFP
-749 STLTMLAEGSFFHV
+749 STLDDLPESSFYHV
-763 YAEIDFPN
+763 SAEIDFPN

>member
-15 LTALAED
+15 LTVLAED

-34 IADGEAILTGCD
+34 IADGEAVLTGCD

-54 LYMFAEPPVSLEIP
+54 LYMFAEPQVSLEIP

-79 GGGVFCSLDGCPVD
+79 GGWVFCSLDGSPVD

-105 TLDAYTFTE
+105 ALDADAFADCY
-114 CFYATK
+114 YAAK
-120 ITLPASLEI
+120 VTLPATLEI
-129 IPEGCFDRVPAEID
+129 IPEDCFDRISAEID

-151 SCENGFLINNTTQTL
+151 SCENGFLIDNTTQTL

-174 GIALPAVR
+174 GNPLPAVR
-182 RLGDWSLSNYY
+182 RLGDCSLANW
-193 LWYDD
+193 LWDD
-198 YDPVLPDT
+198 DDDPVLPDT
-206 LESVGSYVFY
+206 LESVGSYIFY

-227 GITELSPFTFSCT
+227 GITELSPYTFYCT
-240 ALQEVHLPA
+240 DLQEVHLPA
-249 SLREIPDYCF
+249 LLREIPDYCF
-259 WDCHLT
+259 WNCQLI

-348 GLFDYE
+348 GLFDCE
-354 LSSRGAVLLDC
+354 LSSRGAVLLGC

-380 PAELGGYPVTSIGG
+380 PAELGG
-394 WVFCSLDGCPLDAP
+394 
-408 FEIVLPEGLRAL
+408 
-420 DADTFSDC
+420 
-428 FYAANVTLPASLE
+428 
-441 IIPEG
+441 
-446 CFGRIPAEIDFPNG
+446 
-460 NPRYSCENGFLIDNT
+460 
-475 TQTLLYTAP
+475 
-484 SSHGTALPAVRR
+484 
-496 LGDWSLANWL
+496 
-506 WYDDD
+506 
-511 DPVLPDTLESVGS
+511 
-524 HIFYDCCVTRVTFP
+524 
-538 DGVTELSPYT
+538 
-548 FHSTDL
+548 
-554 QEVHLP
+554 
-560 ASLREIPDFCFWNCQ
+560 
-575 LTALTIPDGVT
+575 
-586 HIGAQAFNGFTGE
+586 
-599 IIQAVTLPA
+599 
-608 SVEFVGYRAFPDECD
+608 
-623 VTALNP
+623 
-629 QVHFETATEYA
+629 
-640 ERIPEYDWYGDEA
+640 
-653 ADVLYSD
+653 
-660 GLFDYELSS
+660 
-669 RGAVLLD
+669 
-676 CSRFFNQ
+676 
-683 PEVPDVLEIPS
+683 
-694 ELGGTPVVAIAA
+694 TPVVAIAA

-713 SCADSLLFGIVLPEG
+713 SYADSLLFGIVLPEG

>member
-15 LTALAED
+15 LTAWAED
-22 AESRRDGAFFYQ
+22 AEIHRDGAFFYQ
-34 IADGEAILTGCD
+34 IADGEATLTGCD

-79 GGGVFCSLDGCPVD
+79 GGWVFCSLDGCPVD

-105 TLDAYTFTE
+105 ALDADTFAD
-114 CFYATK
+114 CFYAAK
-120 ITLPASLEI
+120 VTLPATLEI
-129 IPEGCFDRVPAEID
+129 IPEDCFDRISAEID

-174 GIALPAVR
+174 GNPLPAVR
-182 RLGDWSLSNYY
+182 RLGDCSLMNW
-193 LWYDD
+193 LWDD
-198 YDPVLPDT
+198 DDDPVLPDT
-206 LESVGSYVFY
+206 LESVGSYIFY

-227 GITELSPFTFSCT
+227 GITELSPYTFYCT
-240 ALQEVHLPA
+240 DLQEVHLPA
-249 SLREIPDYCF
+249 SLLEIPDYCF
-259 WDCHLT
+259 WNCQLI

-302 YRAFPDECDVTA
+302 YCAFPDECDVTV

-340 AADVLYSD
+340 AAD
-348 GLFDYE
+348 
-354 LSSRGAVLLDC
+354 A
-365 SRFLN
+365 
-370 QPEVPDVLEI
+370 
-380 PAELGGYPVTSIGG
+380 
-394 WVFCSLDGCPLDAP
+394 
-408 FEIVLPEGLRAL
+408 
-420 DADTFSDC
+420 
-428 FYAANVTLPASLE
+428 
-441 IIPEG
+441 
-446 CFGRIPAEIDFPNG
+446 
-460 NPRYSCENGFLIDNT
+460 
-475 TQTLLYTAP
+475 
-484 SSHGTALPAVRR
+484 
-496 LGDWSLANWL
+496 
-506 WYDDD
+506 
-511 DPVLPDTLESVGS
+511 
-524 HIFYDCCVTRVTFP
+524 
-538 DGVTELSPYT
+538 
-548 FHSTDL
+548 
-554 QEVHLP
+554 
-560 ASLREIPDFCFWNCQ
+560 
-575 LTALTIPDGVT
+575 
-586 HIGAQAFNGFTGE
+586 
-599 IIQAVTLPA
+599 
-608 SVEFVGYRAFPDECD
+608 
-623 VTALNP
+623 
-629 QVHFETATEYA
+629 
-640 ERIPEYDWYGDEA
+640 
-653 ADVLYSD
+653 LYSD

>member
-1 MKKLLWVLILLLLP
+1 MKKLLWVLILLVLP

-22 AESRRDGAFFYQ
+22 AESHRDGAFFYQ
-34 IADGEAILTGCD
+34 IADGEAVLTGCD

-79 GGGVFCSLDGCPVD
+79 GGWVFCSLDGSPVD

-105 TLDAYTFTE
+105 ALDADAFADCY
-114 CFYATK
+114 YAAK
-120 ITLPASLEI
+120 VTLPATLEI
-129 IPEGCFDRVPAEID
+129 IPEDCFDRISAEID

-151 SCENGFLINNTTQTL
+151 SCENGFLIDNTTQTL

-174 GIALPAVR
+174 GNPLPAVR
-182 RLGDWSLSNYY
+182 RLGDCSLMNW
-193 LWYDD
+193 LWDD
-198 YDPVLPDT
+198 DDDPVLPDT
-206 LESVGSYVFY
+206 LESVGSYIFY

-227 GITELSPFTFSCT
+227 GITELSPYTFYCT
-240 ALQEVHLPA
+240 DLQEVHLPA

-259 WDCHLT
+259 WNCQLT

-327 AERIPEYDWYGDE
+327 AERIPEYDWYGGE

-354 LSSRGAVLLDC
+354 LSSRGAVLLGC

-380 PAELGGYPVTSIGG
+380 PAELGGYPVVGLGAYALCTYDFAGGRDFSI
-394 WVFCSLDGCPLDAP
+394 
-408 FEIVLPEGLRAL
+408 IV
-420 DADTFSDC
+420 
-428 FYAANVTLPASLE
+428 
-441 IIPEG
+441 
-446 CFGRIPAEIDFPNG
+446 
-460 NPRYSCENGFLIDNT
+460 
-475 TQTLLYTAP
+475 
-484 SSHGTALPAVRR
+484 
-496 LGDWSLANWL
+496 
-506 WYDDD
+506 
-511 DPVLPDTLESVGS
+511 
-524 HIFYDCCVTRVTFP
+524 
-538 DGVTELSPYT
+538 
-548 FHSTDL
+548 
-554 QEVHLP
+554 
-560 ASLREIPDFCFWNCQ
+560 
-575 LTALTIPDGVT
+575 
-586 HIGAQAFNGFTGE
+586 
-599 IIQAVTLPA
+599 
-608 SVEFVGYRAFPDECD
+608 
-623 VTALNP
+623 
-629 QVHFETATEYA
+629 
-640 ERIPEYDWYGDEA
+640 
-653 ADVLYSD
+653 
-660 GLFDYELSS
+660 
-669 RGAVLLD
+669 
-676 CSRFFNQ
+676 
-683 PEVPDVLEIPS
+683 
-694 ELGGTPVVAIAA
+694 
-706 NALNTSE
+706 
-713 SCADSLLFGIVLPEG
+713 PEG
-728 VQRVEADA
+728 VRFMTSDA
-736 FQCCHAA
+736 FLCCHAA
-743 TQISFP
+743 TRISFP
-749 STLTMLAEGSFFHV
+749 STLDDLPESSFYHV
-763 YAEIDFPN
+763 SAEIDFPN

>member
-15 LTALAED
+15 LTVLAED
-22 AESRRDGAFFYQ
+22 AESHRDGAFFYQ
-34 IADGEAILTGCD
+34 IADGEAVLTGCD

-79 GGGVFCSLDGCPVD
+79 GGWVFCSLDGSPVD

-105 TLDAYTFTE
+105 ALDADAFADCY
-114 CFYATK
+114 YAAK
-120 ITLPASLEI
+120 VTLPATLEI
-129 IPEGCFDRVPAEID
+129 IPEDCFDRISAEID

-151 SCENGFLINNTTQTL
+151 SCENGFLIDNTTQTL

-174 GIALPAVR
+174 GNPLPAVR
-182 RLGDWSLSNYY
+182 RLGDCSLANW
-193 LWYDD
+193 LWDD
-198 YDPVLPDT
+198 DDDPVLPDT
-206 LESVGSYVFY
+206 LESVGSYIFY

-227 GITELSPFTFSCT
+227 GIAELSPYTFYCT
-240 ALQEVHLPA
+240 DLQEVHLPA

-259 WDCHLT
+259 WNCQLI

-340 AADVLYSD
+340 AAD

-354 LSSRGAVLLDC
+354 LSSRGAVLLGC

-380 PAELGGYPVTSIGG
+380 PAELGGYPVVGLGAYALCTYDFAGGRDFSI
-394 WVFCSLDGCPLDAP
+394 
-408 FEIVLPEGLRAL
+408 IV
-420 DADTFSDC
+420 
-428 FYAANVTLPASLE
+428 
-441 IIPEG
+441 
-446 CFGRIPAEIDFPNG
+446 
-460 NPRYSCENGFLIDNT
+460 
-475 TQTLLYTAP
+475 
-484 SSHGTALPAVRR
+484 
-496 LGDWSLANWL
+496 
-506 WYDDD
+506 
-511 DPVLPDTLESVGS
+511 
-524 HIFYDCCVTRVTFP
+524 
-538 DGVTELSPYT
+538 
-548 FHSTDL
+548 
-554 QEVHLP
+554 
-560 ASLREIPDFCFWNCQ
+560 
-575 LTALTIPDGVT
+575 
-586 HIGAQAFNGFTGE
+586 
-599 IIQAVTLPA
+599 
-608 SVEFVGYRAFPDECD
+608 
-623 VTALNP
+623 
-629 QVHFETATEYA
+629 
-640 ERIPEYDWYGDEA
+640 
-653 ADVLYSD
+653 
-660 GLFDYELSS
+660 
-669 RGAVLLD
+669 
-676 CSRFFNQ
+676 
-683 PEVPDVLEIPS
+683 
-694 ELGGTPVVAIAA
+694 
-706 NALNTSE
+706 
-713 SCADSLLFGIVLPEG
+713 PEG
-728 VQRVEADA
+728 VRFMTSDA
-736 FQCCHAA
+736 FLCCHAA
-743 TQISFP
+743 TRISFP
-749 STLTMLAEGSFFHV
+749 STLDDLPESSFYHV
-763 YAEIDFPN
+763 SAEIDFPN

>member
-34 IADGEAILTGCD
+34 IADGEATLTGCD

-54 LYMFAEPPVSLEIP
+54 LYMFADPPVSLEIP

-105 TLDAYTFTE
+105 ALDADTFTE

-193 LWYDD
+193 LWHDD

-259 WDCHLT
+259 WDCQLT

-277 AHAVDWF
+277 AHAIDWF

-314 LNPQVHFETATEY
+314 LNPQVHFETAAEY
-327 AERIPEYDWYGDE
+327 AESHPEYDWDSDE

-354 LSSRGAVLLDC
+354 LSSRGAVLLGC

-370 QPEVPDVLEI
+370 QTEVPDVLEI
-380 PAELGGYPVTSIGG
+380 PAKLGGYPVVGLGAYALCTYDFSNVRDFSI
-394 WVFCSLDGCPLDAP
+394 
-408 FEIVLPEGLRAL
+408 IV
-420 DADTFSDC
+420 
-428 FYAANVTLPASLE
+428 
-441 IIPEG
+441 
-446 CFGRIPAEIDFPNG
+446 
-460 NPRYSCENGFLIDNT
+460 
-475 TQTLLYTAP
+475 
-484 SSHGTALPAVRR
+484 
-496 LGDWSLANWL
+496 
-506 WYDDD
+506 
-511 DPVLPDTLESVGS
+511 
-524 HIFYDCCVTRVTFP
+524 
-538 DGVTELSPYT
+538 
-548 FHSTDL
+548 
-554 QEVHLP
+554 
-560 ASLREIPDFCFWNCQ
+560 
-575 LTALTIPDGVT
+575 
-586 HIGAQAFNGFTGE
+586 
-599 IIQAVTLPA
+599 
-608 SVEFVGYRAFPDECD
+608 
-623 VTALNP
+623 
-629 QVHFETATEYA
+629 
-640 ERIPEYDWYGDEA
+640 
-653 ADVLYSD
+653 
-660 GLFDYELSS
+660 
-669 RGAVLLD
+669 
-676 CSRFFNQ
+676 
-683 PEVPDVLEIPS
+683 
-694 ELGGTPVVAIAA
+694 
-706 NALNTSE
+706 
-713 SCADSLLFGIVLPEG
+713 PEG
-728 VQRVEADA
+728 VRFMTSDA
-736 FQCCHAA
+736 FLCCHDA
-743 TQISFP
+743 TRISFP
-749 STLTMLAEGSFFHV
+749 STLDDLPEGSFYHV
-763 YAEIDFPN
+763 SAEIDFPN